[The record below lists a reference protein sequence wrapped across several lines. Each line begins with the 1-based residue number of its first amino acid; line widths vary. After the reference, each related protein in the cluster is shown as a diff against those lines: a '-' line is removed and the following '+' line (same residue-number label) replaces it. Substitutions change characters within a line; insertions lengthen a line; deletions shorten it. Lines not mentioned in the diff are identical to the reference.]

1 MKPHTHERPR
11 IGGVLAA
18 PRKPVLAAPRK
29 PVLAL
34 LAVLLTALCVTLS
47 VPAAAFAEGGG
58 DIASNP
64 PVHTKTITPNDDG
77 TYDLSLTVTGATELS
92 ETKTSANVIVVQ
104 DVSGSMKSKVY
115 TYSFEKTDRYDPDGT
130 YGMVDGK
137 RVKLERNWG
146 FFGLGAY
153 NYYLDANGKEVP
165 YTGDMYHKVG
175 KETGKTRL
183 DVAKEALNSLADQLI
198 ASDDSTIKLSLETF
212 SDRGNTPSQYY
223 TGGQASDFKS
233 AVNGLRANGG
243 TNWVDALTKANEKAK
258 EDPNTPTYVIFL
270 SDGEPTYGRDLWGN
284 RTGNGTTY
292 QEEYF
297 NNAVDEANK
306 RPSNVKGLF
315 TVYTGSEAEQR
326 MNSFAQKTTGGSAFD
341 GTDSEKLNAAFANI
355 IQTITKSAGYKDVRI
370 VDKLSQYVTGTAADG
385 AIDPASVS
393 YQKNGEA
400 WVDAP
405 AASIGED
412 GTLSWDLS
420 SVGELEK
427 GTTYKVTFKVKPSQ
441 AAYDEA
447 AKNGEATELPSN
459 DGDGTNV
466 FYKTVLKETGKDD
479 QVSDEKSDAF
489 EVPTFL
495 APVDTVT
502 VKKEWANTNG
512 AELPAFVT
520 VQLQK
525 DGQNYGD
532 SFQLTAE
539 DGWTKDIVVPA
550 GVGQISWSVVETA
563 VDGYDPTYS
572 GAVTGSGV
580 LTVTNTHKTWPGT
593 LSGATNLTVTKN
605 LTGRDWADD
614 DSFAFKLERTAGDAS
629 AVTMPESTE
638 LTINSTNADHK
649 AAFGDITFSAA
660 GEYEFT
666 ITELGQSH
674 DGVTYDQTKSV
685 VKVSVEEKDGKFV
698 ATVTEGANPTFTNT
712 YAAKSVT
719 LTSGVSVTKVLE
731 GRGWKDTDS
740 FEFRIAPKDN
750 APAPSKGLAAEA
762 TKDARTASFG
772 DFTFDKAGTYVY
784 EVSEVKGSIRGV
796 SYDGH
801 TATVTI
807 TVVDN
812 GRGQLVATP
821 EVENGT
827 FTNTYKAGE
836 VTLSGD
842 TAIKGEKT
850 LTGHDMTSPFSF
862 KLTADGDYGD
872 AVKIAEGA
880 DTASVSGA
888 KDGKA
893 EGFSFGAVTFT
904 KAGTYEFSVTEQ
916 GPAPAGYT
924 YDDHASKVTVM
935 VKDSGNGQ
943 LAASVKYGDGD
954 GDCCVFN
961 NKYEAKPVTV
971 DGAKN
976 FVFKKELSGRDLQ
989 AGEFSFTIIR
999 SEDEGAPLPEQTT
1012 VKNDK
1017 DGKVVFGNITFTKA
1031 GVYHYSIAE
1040 DTSNL
1045 PGGVTAITQGAKQ
1058 VIVTVTDNGKGQLEA
1073 KVDTPKDVTFK
1084 NAYRPDATT
1093 IEKLVTTKMV
1103 KASQAQD
1110 GVTAP
1115 QLKGGEFSFTIRS
1128 TNNGPLPELT
1138 TVTNDAA
1145 GNIVFG
1151 AIKFTEPGE
1160 YCYTIT
1166 ESGSMA
1172 GVTNDSEPK
1181 NFTVTV
1187 KDNGDGTMTATAS
1200 KIDGFVN
1207 TYTVQSTDYS
1217 VTTDVSIAKK
1227 LEGRALKADE
1237 FTFQLIEGNKVVS
1250 EGTNDADGNVTFD
1263 AIRYTSA
1270 DLGEHAYKVR
1280 EVVGEARGV
1289 TYDKSEY
1296 DVKVNV
1302 TDNHDGTLSAKASSD
1317 GAIKFKNSY
1326 AADPTSV
1333 SFSATKV
1340 LDGAELKDGQFSFVL
1355 KDDEGNELQTAKNAA
1370 DGTVSFQPVEFAG
1383 PGTHTFTIAE
1393 VNDGQANVTYDDA
1406 SYQLT
1411 VNVADDGEGHLSASV
1426 DGQAPVFKN
1435 TYTAPAQ
1442 PKDDQKPAQKAQKKS
1457 IVPKTGDSTNIVA
1470 PVVIIVVAA
1479 ACIVLGFLAKNKKK

>member
-1 MKPHTHERPR
+1 MKRHTHERPR
-11 IGGVLAA
+11 IGGALE
-18 PRKPVLAAPRK
+18 APRK

-34 LAVLLTALCVTLS
+34 LAVLLTALCATLS
-47 VPAAAFAEGGG
+47 VPAAAFAEGEG

-115 TYSFEKTDRYDPDGT
+115 TYSFEWTDRYDPDGT

-153 NYYLDANGKEVP
+153 NYYLDANGKEVK

-198 ASDDSTIKLSLETF
+198 ASSDSTVKLSLETF

-223 TGGQASDFKS
+223 AGGQASDFKD
-233 AVNGLRANGG
+233 AVNGLRADGG
-243 TNWVDALTKANEKAK
+243 TNWVDALTKANAKAN
-258 EDPNTPTYVIFL
+258 EDPNTPTYIIFL
-270 SDGEPTYGRDLWGN
+270 SDGEPTYGRDRWGT
-284 RTGNGTTY
+284 TGNGTTY
-292 QEEYF
+292 RDEYF

-306 RPSNVKGLF
+306 RPSNVAGLF
-315 TVYTGSEAEQR
+315 TVYTGSEASEK

-355 IQTITKSAGYKDVRI
+355 IQTITKFAGYKDVKI
-370 VDKLSQYVTGTAADG
+370 VDKLSEYVTGTAADG
-385 AIDPASVS
+385 AIDLASVS
-393 YQKNGEA
+393 YQKNGETWA
-400 WVDAP
+400 EAP
-405 AASIGED
+405 AAVIGED
-412 GTLSWDLS
+412 GTLSWDLK

-441 AAYDEA
+441 AAYDA
-447 AKNGEATELPSN
+447 AVNNGEATELPSN
-459 DGDGTNV
+459 DGVGTKV

-479 QVSDEKSDAF
+479 QVSGEKSDGF
-489 EVPTFL
+489 EVPTFSV
-495 APVDTVT
+495 PVDTVT

-512 AELPAFVT
+512 AELPGSVT

-525 DGQNYGD
+525 DGQDYGD
-532 SFQLTAE
+532 PFQLTAV
-539 DGWTKDIVVPA
+539 DGWTKEIVVPA

-563 VDGYDPTYS
+563 VDGYDTSYS
-572 GAVTGSGV
+572 EAVTGTGV

-593 LSGATNLTVTKN
+593 LSGAANLTVTKN
-605 LTGRDWADD
+605 LTGRDWADG
-614 DSFAFKLERTAGDAS
+614 DSFKFKLEQTAGDAS
-629 AVTMPESTE
+629 AVTMPDSTE
-638 LTINSTNADHK
+638 LTIDSKTADHK

-660 GEYEFT
+660 GEFEFT

-674 DGVTYDQTKSV
+674 DGVTYDHTKNV

-712 YAAKSVT
+712 YAAKSVI
-719 LTSGVSVTKVLE
+719 LTSGVSVTKVLD
-731 GRGWKDTDS
+731 GRDWKDSDS
-740 FEFRIAPKDN
+740 FEFTIAPKDN
-750 APAPSKGLAAEA
+750 APAPSKGLTAKA
-762 TKDARTASFG
+762 TKDAQTTSFG

-796 SYDGH
+796 SYDDH

-807 TVVDN
+807 TVTDD
-812 GRGQLVATP
+812 GKGKLVATP
-821 EVENGT
+821 NVGNGT
-827 FTNTYKAGE
+827 FRNTYKAGE

-842 TAIKGEKT
+842 TAIKGQKT
-850 LTGHDMTSPFSF
+850 LTGRDMTSPFSF
-862 KLTADGDYGD
+862 KLAADGNYGD
-872 AVKIAEGA
+872 AVKIAKGA

-888 KDGKA
+888 EDGEAK
-893 EGFSFGAVTFT
+893 GFSFGAVTFT

-916 GPAPAGYT
+916 GPVPDGYT
-924 YDDHASKVTVM
+924 YDDHASKVTVE
-935 VKDSGNGQ
+935 VTDSGNGQ

-954 GDCCVFN
+954 CCVFN
-961 NKYEAKPVTV
+961 NSYNAESVTV
-971 DGAKN
+971 IGADN
-976 FVFKKELSGRDLQ
+976 FAFKKDLTGRALK
-989 AGEFSFTIIR
+989 AGEFSFTI
-999 SEDEGAPLPEQTT
+999 SSTDGPLPKQIAVT
-1012 VKNDK
+1012 NDAA
-1017 DGKVVFGNITFTKA
+1017 GNIAFGNITFDKA
-1031 GVYHYSIAE
+1031 GVYHYNISE
-1040 DTSNL
+1040 DTSKL
-1045 PGGVTAITQGAKQ
+1045 PGGVTATTQGAKQ
-1058 VIVTVTDNGKGQLEA
+1058 VTVTVTDNGKGQLEA
-1073 KVDTPKDVTFK
+1073 KVDTPKDVIFK
-1084 NAYRPDATT
+1084 NAYKPADTT
-1093 IEKLVTTKMV
+1093 IEKLMTTKVV
-1103 KASQAQD
+1103 KASQN
-1110 GVTAP
+1110 GVIAP
-1115 QLKGGEFSFTIRS
+1115 QLKGGDFRFTISS
-1128 TNNGPLPELT
+1128 TNNGPLPEQT

-1145 GNIVFG
+1145 GNIAFG
-1151 AIKFTEPGE
+1151 TIKFTKPGE
-1160 YCYTIT
+1160 YHYTIT

-1187 KDNGDGTMTATAS
+1187 KDNDDGTMTATAS

-1227 LEGRALKADE
+1227 LEGRALKAGE
-1237 FTFQLIEGNKVVS
+1237 FKFQLLEGNKVVS
-1250 EGTNDADGNVTFD
+1250 EGTNDADGNVTFKSVM
-1263 AIRYTSA
+1263 YTSA

-1280 EVVGEARGV
+1280 EVTGEAGGV
-1289 TYDKSEY
+1289 TYDESEY
-1296 DVKVNV
+1296 AVTVSV
-1302 TDNHDGTLSAKASSD
+1302 TDNGDGTLSAKASSD
-1317 GAIKFKNSY
+1317 GAIEFKNSY

-1370 DGTVSFQPVEFAG
+1370 DGTVSFQPVEFTG

-1393 VNDGQANVTYDDA
+1393 VNDGQANVAYDDA

-1411 VNVADDGEGHLSASV
+1411 VNVTDDGEGHLSASV

>member
-1 MKPHTHERPR
+1 ME
-11 IGGVLAA
+11 
-18 PRKPVLAAPRK
+18 APRK

-58 DIASNP
+58 DIASKP
-64 PVHTKTITPNDDG
+64 PVHTKTITPNNDG
-77 TYDLSLTVTGATELS
+77 TYDLSLTVTGDTELS

-104 DVSGSMKSKVY
+104 DVSGSMDNDVY
-115 TYSFEKTDRYDPDGT
+115 TYSLEKTEKYDRDGT
-130 YGMVDGK
+130 YGMVDGEP
-137 RVKLERNWG
+137 VKLERNWG

-153 NYYLDANGKEVP
+153 NYYLDANGKEVK
-165 YTGDMYHKVG
+165 YTGDLYHKVG
-175 KETGKTRL
+175 RETGKTRL

-198 ASDDSTIKLSLETF
+198 ASSDSTVKLSLETF

-223 TGGQASDFKS
+223 AGGQASDFKD
-233 AVNGLRANGG
+233 AVNGLRADGG
-243 TNWVDALTKANEKAK
+243 TNWVDALTKANAKAN
-258 EDPNTPTYVIFL
+258 EDPNTPTYIIFL
-270 SDGEPTYGRDLWGN
+270 SDGEPTYGRDRWGT
-284 RTGNGTTY
+284 TGNGTTY
-292 QEEYF
+292 RDEYF

-306 RPSNVKGLF
+306 RPSNVAGLF
-315 TVYTGSEAEQR
+315 TVYTGSEASEK

-355 IQTITKSAGYKDVRI
+355 IQTITKSAGYKDVKI
-370 VDKLSQYVTGTAADG
+370 VDKLSEYVTGTAADG
-385 AIDPASVS
+385 AIDLASVS
-393 YQKNGEA
+393 YQKNGETWA
-400 WVDAP
+400 EAP
-405 AASIGED
+405 AAVIGED

-427 GTTYKVTFKVKPSQ
+427 GTTYEVTFKVKPSQ
-441 AAYDEA
+441 AAYDA
-447 AKNGEATELPSN
+447 AVNNGEATELPSN
-459 DGDGTNV
+459 DGVGTKV

-479 QVSDEKSDAF
+479 QVSGEKSDGF
-489 EVPTFL
+489 NVPTFL

-512 AELPAFVT
+512 AELPGSVT

-525 DGQNYGD
+525 DGQDYGD
-532 SFQLTAE
+532 PFQLTAV
-539 DGWTKDIVVPA
+539 DGWTKEIVVPA

-563 VDGYDPTYS
+563 VDGYDTSYS
-572 GAVTGSGV
+572 EAVTGTGV

-593 LSGATNLTVTKN
+593 LSGAANLTVTKN
-605 LTGRDWADD
+605 LTGRDWADG
-614 DSFAFKLERTAGDAS
+614 DSFKFKLEQTAGDAS

-638 LTINSTNADHK
+638 LTIVSKTDDHK

-660 GEYEFT
+660 GEFEFT

-674 DGVTYDQTKSV
+674 DGVTYDQTKNV

-712 YAAKSVT
+712 YAAQPVT
-719 LTSGVSVTKVLE
+719 LSTGVSVTKVLE
-731 GRGWKDTDS
+731 GRDWKGDDT
-740 FEFRIAPKDN
+740 FTFAIAPQGD
-750 APAPSKGLAAEA
+750 APAPSKGWTAMA
-762 TKDARTASFG
+762 TKDAQTVSFG

-796 SYDGH
+796 SYDDRK
-801 TATVTI
+801 ATVTI
-807 TVVDN
+807 TVTDD
-812 GRGQLVATP
+812 GKGQLVATP
-821 EVENGT
+821 KVENGT
-827 FTNTYKAGE
+827 FTNTYKAGK

-842 TAIKGEKT
+842 TAIKGQKT
-850 LTGHDMTSPFSF
+850 LTGHDMTSTSSFSF
-862 KLTADGDYGD
+862 KLAADRNYGD

-888 KDGKA
+888 EDGVAK
-893 EGFSFGAVTFT
+893 GFSFGAVTFT
-904 KAGTYEFSVTEQ
+904 KAGTYKFNVTEQ
-916 GPAPAGYT
+916 GPAPDGYT
-924 YDDHASKVTVM
+924 YDTHASKVTVE
-935 VKDSGNGQ
+935 VTDSGDGQ
-943 LAASVKYGDGD
+943 LAAHVTYGDGD

-961 NKYEAKPVTV
+961 NSYTAKSVTV

-976 FVFKKELSGRDLQ
+976 FAFQKVLTGRDLR
-989 AGEFSFTIIR
+989 ADEFSFTIS
-999 SEDEGAPLPEQTT
+999 SEDKDAPLPEQTT

-1017 DGKVVFGNITFTKA
+1017 DGKIVFGNITFAEA
-1031 GVYHYSIAE
+1031 GTYHYNIAE
-1040 DTSNL
+1040 ETDPAKL
-1045 PGGVTAITQGAKQ
+1045 PGGVTATTQGAKQ
-1058 VIVTVTDNGKGQLEA
+1058 VTVTVTDNGKGQLEA
-1073 KVDTPKDVTFK
+1073 KVDPPKDVTFN
-1084 NAYRPDATT
+1084 NAYKPADTT
-1093 IEKLVTTKMV
+1093 IEKLATTKVV

-1115 QLKGGEFSFTIRS
+1115 QLKGGDFRFTISS
-1128 TNNGPLPELT
+1128 TDGPLPKQT

-1145 GNIVFG
+1145 GNIAFG
-1151 AIKFTEPGE
+1151 AITFTKPGK
-1160 YCYTIT
+1160 YHYTIT

-1187 KDNGDGTMTATAS
+1187 KDNGNGTMTATAS
-1200 KIDGFVN
+1200 DIPGFKN
-1207 TYTVQSTDYS
+1207 TYTVKSTDYS
-1217 VTTDVSIAKK
+1217 VTTDVSIAKR
-1227 LEGRALKADE
+1227 LEGRALKAGE
-1237 FTFQLIEGNKVVS
+1237 FTFQLLEGNEVVS
-1250 EGTNDADGNVTFD
+1250 EGTNDADGNVTFKSVN
-1263 AIRYTSA
+1263 YTSA

-1280 EVVGEARGV
+1280 EVTGAARGV
-1289 TYDKSEY
+1289 TYDESEY
-1296 DVKVNV
+1296 AVTVSV
-1302 TDNHDGTLSAKASSD
+1302 TDNHDGTLSAKASSN
-1317 GAIKFKNSY
+1317 GAIEFKNSY
-1326 AADPTSV
+1326 AAVPTSV

-1355 KDDEGNELQTAKNAA
+1355 KDDEGNELQAAKNAA
-1370 DGTVSFQPVEFAG
+1370 DGTVSFQPVEFTR

-1393 VNDGQANVTYDDA
+1393 VNDGQANVAYDDA

-1411 VNVADDGEGHLSASV
+1411 VNVTDDGEGHLSASV

>member
-1 MKPHTHERPR
+1 MKRHTHERPR
-11 IGGVLAA
+11 IGGALE
-18 PRKPVLAAPRK
+18 APRK

-58 DIASNP
+58 DIASKP
-64 PVHTKTITPNDDG
+64 PVHTKTITPNNDG
-77 TYDLSLTVTGATELS
+77 TYDLSLTVTGDTELS

-104 DVSGSMKSKVY
+104 DVSGSMDNDVY
-115 TYSFEKTDRYDPDGT
+115 TYSLEKTEKYDRDGT
-130 YGMVDGK
+130 YGMVDGEP
-137 RVKLERNWG
+137 VKLERNWG
-146 FFGLGAY
+146 FFGVGAY
-153 NYYLDANGKEVP
+153 NYYLDANGKEVK
-165 YTGDMYHKVG
+165 YTGDLYHKVG
-175 KETGKTRL
+175 RETGKTRL
-183 DVAKEALNSLADQLI
+183 DVAKEALNNLADQLI
-198 ASDDSTIKLSLETF
+198 ASNDSTVKLSLETF

-223 TGGQASDFKS
+223 AGGQASDFKD
-233 AVNGLRANGG
+233 AVNGLRADGG
-243 TNWVDALTKANEKAK
+243 TNWVDALTKANAKAN
-258 EDPNTPTYVIFL
+258 EDPNTPTYIIFL
-270 SDGEPTYGRDLWGN
+270 SDGEPTYGRDRWGT
-284 RTGNGTTY
+284 TGNGTTY
-292 QEEYF
+292 RDEYF

-306 RPSNVKGLF
+306 RPSNVAGLF
-315 TVYTGSEAEQR
+315 TVYTGSEASEK

-355 IQTITKSAGYKDVRI
+355 IQTITKSAGYKDVKI
-370 VDKLSQYVTGTAADG
+370 VDKLSEYVTGTSANG

-393 YQKNGEA
+393 YQKNGETWA
-400 WVDAP
+400 EAP
-405 AASIGED
+405 AAVIGED
-412 GTLSWDLS
+412 GTLSWDLK

-427 GTTYKVTFKVKPSQ
+427 GATYKVTFKVKPSQ
-441 AAYDEA
+441 AAYDKAVE
-447 AKNGEATELPSN
+447 NGKETTLPSN
-459 DGDGTNV
+459 DGDATNV

-479 QVSDEKSDAF
+479 QVSDEKSAGF
-489 EVPTFL
+489 EVPTFSV
-495 APVDTVT
+495 PVDTVT
-502 VKKEWANTNG
+502 VKKEWANTND
-512 AELPAFVT
+512 AELPASVT

-532 SFQLTAE
+532 PFQLTDK
-539 DGWTKDIVVPA
+539 DGWTKKIVVPA

-563 VDGYDPTYS
+563 VDGYDTSYS
-572 GAVTGSGV
+572 GAVKGSGV

-593 LSGATNLTVTKN
+593 LSGTANLTVTKN
-605 LTGRDWADD
+605 LTGRDWADG
-614 DSFAFKLERTAGDAS
+614 DSFKFKLEQTAGDAS
-629 AVTMPESTE
+629 AVTMPDSTE
-638 LTINSTNADHK
+638 LTIDSKTADHK

-674 DGVTYDQTKSV
+674 DGVTYDQTKNV

-712 YAAKSVT
+712 YAAKSAT
-719 LTSGVSVTKVLE
+719 LTSGVSVTKVLD
-731 GRGWKDTDS
+731 GRDWKDSDFFKFTIKPRGD
-740 FEFRIAPKDN
+740 
-750 APAPSKGLAAEA
+750 APAPSKGSTAKA
-762 TKDARTASFG
+762 TKDARTVSFG

-807 TVVDN
+807 TVTDD
-812 GRGQLVATP
+812 GKGKLVATP
-821 EVENGT
+821 KVENGT
-827 FTNTYKAGE
+827 FKNTYKAGE

-842 TAIKGEKT
+842 TAIKGQKT

-862 KLTADGDYGD
+862 KLAADGDYGD

-880 DTASVSGA
+880 DTATVSGA
-888 KDGKA
+888 KDGEAK
-893 EGFSFGAVTFT
+893 GFSFGAVTFT

-924 YDDHASKVTVM
+924 YDDHASKVTVK
-935 VKDSGNGQ
+935 VTDSGDGQ

-954 GDCCVFN
+954 CCVFN
-961 NKYEAKPVTV
+961 NSYNAESVTV
-971 DGAKN
+971 IGADN
-976 FVFKKELSGRDLQ
+976 FEFKKELTGRDLR
-989 AGEFSFTIIR
+989 AGEFSFTIS
-999 SEDEGAPLPEQTT
+999 SEDKDAPLPKQTT

-1017 DGKVVFGNITFTKA
+1017 GGKIVFGSITFAEA
-1031 GVYHYSIAE
+1031 GTYHYNISE
-1040 DTSNL
+1040 DTSEL
-1045 PGGVTAITQGAKQ
+1045 PGGVTATTQGAKQ
-1058 VIVTVTDNGKGQLEA
+1058 VTVTVTDNGKGQLEA
-1073 KVDTPKDVTFK
+1073 KVDTPKDVIFR
-1084 NAYRPDATT
+1084 NAYKPADTT
-1093 IEKLVTTKMV
+1093 IEKLMTTKVV
-1103 KASQAQD
+1103 KASQN
-1110 GVTAP
+1110 GVIAP
-1115 QLKGGEFSFTIRS
+1115 QLKAGDFSFTISS
-1128 TNNGPLPELT
+1128 TDGPLPKQT

-1145 GNIVFG
+1145 GNIAFG
-1151 AIKFTEPGE
+1151 AIKFTKPGE
-1160 YCYTIT
+1160 YHYTIT

-1227 LEGRALKADE
+1227 LEGRALKAGE

-1250 EGTNDADGNVTFD
+1250 EGTNDADGNVTFKSVN
-1263 AIRYTSA
+1263 YTSA
-1270 DLGEHAYKVR
+1270 DLGEHTYKVR
-1280 EVVGEARGV
+1280 EVEGNAGGV
-1289 TYDKSEY
+1289 NYDKSEY
-1296 DVKVNV
+1296 DVTVSV
-1302 TDNHDGTLSAKASSD
+1302 TDNHNGKLSAKASSD
-1317 GAIKFKNSY
+1317 GAIEFKNSY
-1326 AADPTSV
+1326 AAEPTSV

-1370 DGTVSFQPVEFAG
+1370 DGTVPFQPVEFTG

-1393 VNDGQANVTYDDA
+1393 VNDGQANVAYDDA

-1411 VNVADDGEGHLSASV
+1411 VNVTDDGEGHLSASV

-1442 PKDDQKPAQKAQKKS
+1442 PKDDQKPAQKAQKKP
-1457 IVPKTGDSTNIVA
+1457 IVPKTGDSTNVVA

>member
-1 MKPHTHERPR
+1 ME
-11 IGGVLAA
+11 
-18 PRKPVLAAPRK
+18 APRK

-47 VPAAAFAEGGG
+47 VPAAAFAEGG
-58 DIASNP
+58 DIASKP
-64 PVHTKTITPNDDG
+64 PVHTKTITPNNDG
-77 TYDLSLTVTGATELS
+77 TYDLSLTVTGDTELS

-104 DVSGSMKSKVY
+104 DVSGSMDNDVY
-115 TYSFEKTDRYDPDGT
+115 TYSLEKTEKYDRDGT
-130 YGMVDGK
+130 YGMVDGEP
-137 RVKLERNWG
+137 VKLERNWG
-146 FFGLGAY
+146 FFGVGAY
-153 NYYLDANGKEVP
+153 NYYLDANGKEVK

-175 KETGKTRL
+175 RETGKTRL

-198 ASDDSTIKLSLETF
+198 ASSDSTVKLSLETF

-223 TGGQASDFKS
+223 AGGQASDFKD
-233 AVNGLRANGG
+233 AVNGLRADGG
-243 TNWVDALTKANEKAK
+243 TNWVDALTKANAKAN
-258 EDPNTPTYVIFL
+258 EDPNTPTYIIFL
-270 SDGEPTYGRDLWGN
+270 SDGEPTYGRDRWGT
-284 RTGNGTTY
+284 TGNGTTY
-292 QEEYF
+292 RDEYF

-306 RPSNVKGLF
+306 RPSNVAGLF
-315 TVYTGSEAEQR
+315 TVYTGSEASEK

-355 IQTITKSAGYKDVRI
+355 IQTITKSAGYKDVKI
-370 VDKLSQYVTGTAADG
+370 VDKLSEYVTGTSANG
-385 AIDPASVS
+385 AIDLASVS
-393 YQKNGEA
+393 YQKNGETWA
-400 WVDAP
+400 EAP
-405 AASIGED
+405 AAVIGED

-427 GTTYKVTFKVKPSQ
+427 GTTYEVTFKVKPSQ
-441 AAYDEA
+441 AAYDA
-447 AKNGEATELPSN
+447 AVNNGEATELPSN
-459 DGDGTNV
+459 DGVGTKV

-479 QVSDEKSDAF
+479 QVSGEKSDGF
-489 EVPTFL
+489 NVPTFL

-512 AELPAFVT
+512 AELPGSVT

-525 DGQNYGD
+525 DGQDYGD
-532 SFQLTAE
+532 PFQLTAV
-539 DGWTKDIVVPA
+539 DGWTKEIVVPA

-563 VDGYDPTYS
+563 VDGYDTSYS
-572 GAVTGSGV
+572 EAVTGTGV

-593 LSGATNLTVTKN
+593 LSGAANLTVTKN
-605 LTGRDWADD
+605 LTGRDWADG
-614 DSFAFKLERTAGDAS
+614 DSFKFKLEQTAGDAS

-638 LTINSTNADHK
+638 LTIDSKTADHK

-660 GEYEFT
+660 GEFEFT

-674 DGVTYDQTKSV
+674 DGVTYDHTKNV

-712 YAAKSVT
+712 YAAKSVI
-719 LTSGVSVTKVLE
+719 LTSGVSVTKVLD
-731 GRGWKDTDS
+731 GRDWKDSDS
-740 FEFRIAPKDN
+740 FEFTIAPKDN
-750 APAPSKGLAAEA
+750 APAPSKGLTAKA
-762 TKDARTASFG
+762 TKDAQTTSFG

-796 SYDGH
+796 SYDDH

-807 TVVDN
+807 TVTDD
-812 GRGQLVATP
+812 GKGKLVATP
-821 EVENGT
+821 NVGNGT
-827 FTNTYKAGE
+827 FRNTYKAGE

-842 TAIKGEKT
+842 TAIKGQKT
-850 LTGHDMTSPFSF
+850 LTGRDMTSLFSF
-862 KLTADGDYGD
+862 KLAADGNYGD
-872 AVKIAEGA
+872 AVKIAKGA

-888 KDGKA
+888 EDGEAK
-893 EGFSFGAVTFT
+893 GFSFGAVTFT

-916 GPAPAGYT
+916 GPVPDGYT
-924 YDDHASKVTVM
+924 YDDHASKVTVE
-935 VKDSGNGQ
+935 VTDSGNGQ

-954 GDCCVFN
+954 CCVFN
-961 NKYEAKPVTV
+961 NSYNAESVTV
-971 DGAKN
+971 IGADN
-976 FVFKKELSGRDLQ
+976 FAFKKDLTGRALK
-989 AGEFSFTIIR
+989 AGEFSFTI
-999 SEDEGAPLPEQTT
+999 SSTDGPLPKQIAVT
-1012 VKNDK
+1012 NDAA
-1017 DGKVVFGNITFTKA
+1017 GNIAFGNITFDKA
-1031 GVYHYSIAE
+1031 GVYHYNISE
-1040 DTSNL
+1040 DTSKL
-1045 PGGVTAITQGAKQ
+1045 PGGVTATTQGAKQ
-1058 VIVTVTDNGKGQLEA
+1058 VTVTVTDNGKGQLEA
-1073 KVDTPKDVTFK
+1073 KVDTPKDVIFK
-1084 NAYRPDATT
+1084 NAYKPADTT
-1093 IEKLVTTKMV
+1093 IEKLMTTKVV
-1103 KASQAQD
+1103 KASQN

-1115 QLKGGEFSFTIRS
+1115 QLEGGEFRFTIKS
-1128 TNNGPLPELT
+1128 TDGPLPEQT

-1145 GNIVFG
+1145 GNIAFG

-1160 YCYTIT
+1160 YRYTIT
-1166 ESGSMA
+1166 EYGSMD
-1172 GVTNDSEPK
+1172 GVTNDSPK

-1200 KIDGFVN
+1200 DIPGFVN
-1207 TYTVQSTDYS
+1207 TYAVQPTDYS

-1227 LEGRALKADE
+1227 LVGRALNAGE
-1237 FTFQLIEGNKVVS
+1237 FKFQLLEGNEVVS

-1280 EVVGEARGV
+1280 EVAGEAGGV

-1317 GAIKFKNSY
+1317 GAIEFKNSY
-1326 AADPTSV
+1326 AVNPTSV

>member
-1 MKPHTHERPR
+1 MKPQTHQRKR

-18 PRKPVLAAPRK
+18 PRKPVS
-29 PVLAL
+29 AL
-34 LAVLLTALCVTLS
+34 LAVLVAALCVTLS
-47 VPAAAFAEGGG
+47 VPAAAFAEGEGG
-58 DIASNP
+58 IVSNP

-92 ETKTSANVIVVQ
+92 ESKTSANVIVVQ
-104 DVSGSMKSKVY
+104 DVSGSMGYDVY
-115 TYSFEKTDRYDPDGT
+115 TYSYEKIDSFDWMNDT
-130 YGMVDGK
+130 YGMVDGEPVVLK
-137 RVKLERNWG
+137 RNPG

-153 NYYLDANGKEVP
+153 NYYLDANGKEVK

-183 DVAKEALNSLADQLI
+183 DVAKEALNSLGDQLI
-198 ASDDSTIKLSLETF
+198 ASDDSTVKLSLETF

-233 AVNGLRANGG
+233 AANGLRADGG

-270 SDGEPTYGRDLWGN
+270 SDGEPTYGRDRWGN

-306 RPSNVKGLF
+306 RPSNVAGLF
-315 TVYTGSEAEQR
+315 TVYTGSEAAEK
-326 MNSFAQKTTGGSAFD
+326 MNNFAQKTTGGSAFD

-355 IQTITKSAGYKDVRI
+355 IQTITKSASYKDVRI
-370 VDKLSQYVTGTAADG
+370 VDKLSEYVTGTAAGG

-400 WVDAP
+400 WAD

-427 GTTYKVTFKVKPSQ
+427 GTTYKVTFRVKPSQ

-479 QVSDEKSDAF
+479 QVSGEKSDAF
-489 EVPTFL
+489 EVPIFL

-512 AELPAFVT
+512 AELPGSVT
-520 VQLQK
+520 VQLQR
-525 DGQNYGD
+525 DGQSYGD
-532 SFQLTAE
+532 PFKLTAE

-563 VDGYDPTYS
+563 VDGYDTSYS
-572 GAVTGSGV
+572 DAVTGSGV

-593 LSGATNLTVTKN
+593 LSGAANLTVTKN
-605 LTGRDWADD
+605 LTGRDWADG
-614 DSFAFKLERTAGDAS
+614 DSFAFKLEQTAGAAS
-629 AVTMPESTE
+629 VVTMPESTE
-638 LTINSTNADHK
+638 LTIGSKTADHK

-660 GEYEFT
+660 GEFEFT
-666 ITELGQSH
+666 ITEEKGSIA
-674 DGVTYDQTKSV
+674 GVTYDETKSV

-712 YAAKSVT
+712 YAAQPVT
-719 LTSGVSVTKVLE
+719 LSTGVSVTKVLE
-731 GRGWKDTDS
+731 GRDWKDTDA
-740 FEFRIAPKDN
+740 FEFAITPQGA
-750 APAPSKGLAAEA
+750 APAPSKGLIATA
-762 TKDARTASFG
+762 TKDAQTVSFG
-772 DFTFDKAGTYVY
+772 DFTFDKTGTYVY
-784 EVSEVKGSIRGV
+784 EVSEVKGSIGGV

-801 TATVTI
+801 KATVTI
-807 TVVDN
+807 TVTD
-812 GRGQLVATP
+812 
-821 EVENGT
+821 
-827 FTNTYKAGE
+827 
-836 VTLSGD
+836 
-842 TAIKGEKT
+842 
-850 LTGHDMTSPFSF
+850 
-862 KLTADGDYGD
+862 
-872 AVKIAEGA
+872 
-880 DTASVSGA
+880 
-888 KDGKA
+888 DGK
-893 EGFSFGAVTFT
+893 
-904 KAGTYEFSVTEQ
+904 
-916 GPAPAGYT
+916 
-924 YDDHASKVTVM
+924 
-935 VKDSGNGQ
+935 GQ
-943 LAASVKYGDGD
+943 LAASVKYGDGN
-954 GDCCVFN
+954 CCDFK
-961 NKYEAKPVTV
+961 NKYEAKPVIV

-976 FVFKKELSGRDLQ
+976 FSFKKDLSGRALN
-989 AGEFSFTIIR
+989 AGEFSFTIS
-999 SEDEGAPLPEQTT
+999 SEDEDTPLPEQTT
-1012 VKNDK
+1012 VANDK
-1017 DGKVVFGNITFTKA
+1017 DGNIAFGDITFAKA

-1040 DTSNL
+1040 DTSKL
-1045 PGGVTAITQGAKQ
+1045 PGGVTPITQGAKQ
-1058 VIVTVTDNGKGQLEA
+1058 VTVTVTDNNEGQLVA
-1073 KVDTPKDVTFK
+1073 KVATPNDVTFK
-1084 NAYRPDATT
+1084 NAYKPADTT
-1093 IEKLVTTKMV
+1093 IEKLATTKVV
-1103 KASQAQD
+1103 KATQD

-1115 QLKGGEFSFTIRS
+1115 QLKGGDFSFTIS
-1128 TNNGPLPELT
+1128 SANNGPLPEPT
-1138 TVTNDAA
+1138 TATNDAA
-1145 GNIVFG
+1145 GNIAFG

-1160 YCYTIT
+1160 YHYTIT
-1166 ESGSMA
+1166 ESGSMP

-1200 KIDGFVN
+1200 DIPGFVN
-1207 TYTVQSTDYS
+1207 TYTVKSTDYS
-1217 VTTDVSIAKK
+1217 VTTDVSITKK
-1227 LEGRALKADE
+1227 LEGRVLKAGE
-1237 FTFQLIEGNKVVS
+1237 FTFQLLEGNEVVS
-1250 EGTNDADGNVTFD
+1250 EGTNDADGDVTFN
-1263 AIRYTSA
+1263 AVTYTSA
-1270 DLGEHAYKVR
+1270 DLGEHTYKVR
-1280 EVVGEARGV
+1280 EVEGNAGGV
-1289 TYDKSEY
+1289 TYDKNEY

-1302 TDNHDGTLSAKASSD
+1302 TDDNHDGTLSAKASSD
-1317 GAIKFKNSY
+1317 DAIKFTNTY

-1355 KDDEGNELQTAKNAA
+1355 KDNEGNELQTARNAA

-1383 PGTHTFTIAE
+1383 PGTHTFTISE
-1393 VNDGQANVTYDDA
+1393 VNDDQANVTYDDA

-1411 VNVADDGEGHLSASV
+1411 VNVTDDGEGHLSASV

-1442 PKDDQKPAQKAQKKS
+1442 PKDDRKPAQKPQKKS
-1457 IVPKTGDSTNIVA
+1457 IVPKTGDATNVIT
-1470 PVVIIVVAA
+1470 PVVILVVAA

>member
-1 MKPHTHERPR
+1 MRCRYKKKSAGP
-11 IGGVLAA
+11 IGG
-18 PRKPVLAAPRK
+18 VLAAPRK

-34 LAVLLTALCVTLS
+34 LAVLLAALCATLS
-47 VPAAAFAEGGG
+47 VPAAAFAEGEG

-115 TYSFEKTDRYDPDGT
+115 TYSFEWTDRYDPDGT

-153 NYYLDANGKEVP
+153 NYYLDANGKEVK

-223 TGGQASDFKS
+223 TGGQAFDFKS

-355 IQTITKSAGYKDVRI
+355 IQTITKSAGYKDVKI
-370 VDKLSQYVTGTAADG
+370 VDKLSEYVTGTADDG
-385 AIDPASVS
+385 AIDLESVG

-400 WVDAP
+400 WADP
-405 AASIGED
+405 PRASIGED

-447 AKNGEATELPSN
+447 AKNGKETVLPSN
-459 DGDGTNV
+459 DGDGTSV

-479 QVSDEKSDAF
+479 QVSDEKSAGF
-489 EVPTFL
+489 EVPTFSV
-495 APVDTVT
+495 PVDTVT

-512 AELPAFVT
+512 AQLPDAVT

-532 SFQLTAE
+532 PFQLTAAG
-539 DGWTKDIVVPA
+539 DWAKDTVVPA

-563 VDGYDPTYS
+563 VDGYDTSYS
-572 GAVTGSGV
+572 DAVKGSGV
-580 LTVTNTHKTWPGT
+580 LTVTNTHKTWPGK
-593 LSGATNLTVTKN
+593 LDGAANLAVTKV
-605 LTGRDWADD
+605 LEGRDWKDG
-614 DSFAFKLERTAGDAS
+614 DSFKFNLKQTKGNES
-629 AVTMPESTE
+629 AVKMPESTE
-638 LTINSTNADHK
+638 LTIDSKTPDHK

-674 DGVTYDQTKSV
+674 NGVTYDQTKNV
-685 VKVSVEEKDGKFV
+685 VKVKVEEKDGKFV
-698 ATVTEGANPTFTNT
+698 ANVIEGANPTFTNT
-712 YAAKSVT
+712 YAAQPVT
-719 LTSGVSVTKVLE
+719 LASGVSVTKVLE
-731 GRGWKDTDS
+731 GRDWKASDF
-740 FEFRIAPKDN
+740 FEFTIKPQGD
-750 APAPSKGLAAEA
+750 APAPSKGLTAKA
-762 TKDARTASFG
+762 TKDAQTASFG

-784 EVSEVKGSIRGV
+784 EVSEVKGSIGGV
-796 SYDGH
+796 SYDDH

-807 TVVDN
+807 TVTDD
-812 GRGQLVATP
+812 GKGKLAATP
-821 EVENGT
+821 KVENGT
-827 FTNTYKAGE
+827 FKNTYKADE

-842 TAIKGEKT
+842 TAIKGKKT

-862 KLTADGDYGD
+862 KLAADGNYGD

-880 DTASVSGA
+880 DTATVSGA
-888 KDGKA
+888 KDGEAK
-893 EGFSFGAVTFT
+893 GFSFGAVTFT

-924 YDDHASKVTVM
+924 YDDHPSKVIVEVT
-935 VKDSGNGQ
+935 DSGDGQ
-943 LAASVKYGDGD
+943 LAASVTYGDV
-954 GDCCVFN
+954 DCCVFN
-961 NKYEAKPVTV
+961 NSYTAKSVTV

-976 FVFKKELSGRDLQ
+976 FAFEKVLSGRDLK
-989 AGEFSFTIIR
+989 AGDFSFTI
-999 SEDEGAPLPEQTT
+999 SSTDGPLPKQTT
-1012 VKNDK
+1012 VTNDAA
-1017 DGKVVFGNITFTKA
+1017 GNIAFGNITFDKA
-1031 GVYHYSIAE
+1031 GVYHYNISE
-1040 DTSNL
+1040 DTSEL
-1045 PGGVTAITQGAKQ
+1045 PGGVTATTQGAKQ
-1058 VIVTVTDNGKGQLEA
+1058 VTVTVTDKGKGQLEA
-1073 KVDTPKDVTFK
+1073 KVDTPKDVIFR
-1084 NAYRPDATT
+1084 NAYKPADTT
-1093 IEKLVTTKMV
+1093 IEKLMTTKVV
-1103 KASQAQD
+1103 KASQN
-1110 GVTAP
+1110 GVIAP
-1115 QLKGGEFSFTIRS
+1115 QLKGGDFRFTISS
-1128 TNNGPLPELT
+1128 TNNGPLPEQT

-1145 GNIVFG
+1145 GNIAFG

-1187 KDNGDGTMTATAS
+1187 KDNDDGTMTATAS

-1227 LEGRALKADE
+1227 LEGRALKAGE
-1237 FTFQLIEGNKVVS
+1237 FKFQLLEGNKVVS
-1250 EGTNDADGNVTFD
+1250 EGTNDADGNVTFKSVK
-1263 AIRYTSA
+1263 YTSA

-1280 EVVGEARGV
+1280 EVTGEAGGV
-1289 TYDKSEY
+1289 TYDESEY
-1296 DVKVNV
+1296 AVTVSV
-1302 TDNHDGTLSAKASSD
+1302 TDNGDGTLSAKASSD
-1317 GAIKFKNSY
+1317 GAIEFKNSY

-1370 DGTVSFQPVEFAG
+1370 DGTVSFQPVEFTG

-1393 VNDGQANVTYDDA
+1393 VNDGQANVAYDDA

-1411 VNVADDGEGHLSASV
+1411 VNVTDDGEGHLSASV

>member
-1 MKPHTHERPR
+1 M
-11 IGGVLAA
+11 
-18 PRKPVLAAPRK
+18 
-29 PVLAL
+29 
-34 LAVLLTALCVTLS
+34 
-47 VPAAAFAEGGG
+47 
-58 DIASNP
+58 
-64 PVHTKTITPNDDG
+64 
-77 TYDLSLTVTGATELS
+77 
-92 ETKTSANVIVVQ
+92 VQ
-104 DVSGSMKSKVY
+104 DVSGSMDNDVY
-115 TYSFEKTDRYDPDGT
+115 TYSLEKTEKYDWDGT
-130 YGMVDGK
+130 YGMVDGEP
-137 RVKLERNWG
+137 VKLKRNRG
-146 FFGLGAY
+146 FLGLGAY
-153 NYYLDANGKEVP
+153 NYYLDANGKEVK
-165 YTGDMYHKVG
+165 YTGDLYHKVG
-175 KETGKTRL
+175 RETGKTRL

-198 ASDDSTIKLSLETF
+198 ASSDSTVKLSLETF

-223 TGGQASDFKS
+223 AGGQASDFKD
-233 AVNGLRANGG
+233 AVNGLRADGG
-243 TNWVDALTKANEKAK
+243 TNWVDALTKANAKAN
-258 EDPNTPTYVIFL
+258 EDPNTPTYIIFL
-270 SDGEPTYGRDLWGN
+270 SDGEPTYGRDRWGT
-284 RTGNGTTY
+284 TGNGTTY
-292 QEEYF
+292 RDEYF

-306 RPSNVKGLF
+306 RPSNVAGLF
-315 TVYTGSEAEQR
+315 TVYTGSEASEK

-355 IQTITKSAGYKDVRI
+355 IQTITKSAGYKDVKI
-370 VDKLSQYVTGTAADG
+370 VDKLSEYVTGTAADG
-385 AIDPASVS
+385 AIDLESVS

-400 WVDAP
+400 WADP
-405 AASIGED
+405 PRASIGED
-412 GTLSWDLS
+412 GTLIWDLS

-441 AAYDEA
+441 AAYDKAVE
-447 AKNGEATELPSN
+447 NGKETTLPSN
-459 DGDGTNV
+459 DEAGTKV
-466 FYKTVLKETGKDD
+466 SYKTVLKETGKDD
-479 QVSDEKSDAF
+479 QVSDEKSAGF
-489 EVPTFL
+489 EVPTFSV
-495 APVDTVT
+495 PVDTVT

-512 AELPAFVT
+512 AELPASVT

-532 SFQLTAE
+532 PFQLTDK
-539 DGWTKDIVVPA
+539 DGWTKEIVVPA

-563 VDGYDPTYS
+563 VDGYDTSYS
-572 GAVTGSGV
+572 DAVKGSGV

-593 LSGATNLTVTKN
+593 LSGAANLTVTKN
-605 LTGRDWADD
+605 LTGRDWADG
-614 DSFAFKLERTAGDAS
+614 DSFAFKLEQTAGDAS
-629 AVTMPESTE
+629 AVTMPDSTE
-638 LTINSTNADHK
+638 LTIDSKTADHK
-649 AAFGDITFSAA
+649 AAFDDITFSAA
-660 GEYEFT
+660 GEFEFT

-674 DGVTYDQTKSV
+674 DGVTYDQTKNV

-698 ATVTEGANPTFTNT
+698 ATVTKGANPTFTNT
-712 YAAKSVT
+712 YAAQHVT
-719 LTSGVSVTKVLE
+719 LTSGVSVTKVLD
-731 GRGWKDTDS
+731 GRDWKDNDS
-740 FEFRIAPKDN
+740 FVFTIKPTHN
-750 APAPSKGLAAEA
+750 APAPSKGLTAEA

-807 TVVDN
+807 TVTDD
-812 GRGQLVATP
+812 GKGKLVATP
-821 EVENGT
+821 NVVDGA
-827 FTNTYKAGE
+827 FRNTYKAGE

-842 TAIKGEKT
+842 TAIKGQKT
-850 LTGHDMTSPFSF
+850 LTGHGMTSPFSF
-862 KLTADGDYGD
+862 KLAADRDYGD

-880 DTASVSGA
+880 DTATVSGA
-888 KDGKA
+888 EDGEA
-893 EGFSFGAVTFT
+893 RGFSFGTVTFT

-924 YDDHASKVTVM
+924 YDTHPSEVTVE
-935 VKDSGNGQ
+935 VTDSGDGQ

-954 GDCCVFN
+954 CCVFN
-961 NKYEAKPVTV
+961 NKYAAESVTV
-971 DGAKN
+971 NGADN
-976 FVFKKELSGRDLQ
+976 FAFKKELTGRALTAD
-989 AGEFSFTIIR
+989 EFSFTIS
-999 SEDEGAPLPEQTT
+999 SEDEGAPLPKQTT
-1012 VKNDK
+1012 ATNDEN
-1017 DGKVVFGNITFTKA
+1017 GNIVFGDITFDKA
-1031 GVYHYSIAE
+1031 GIYHYSIAE
-1040 DTSNL
+1040 DTSKL
-1045 PGGVTAITQGAKQ
+1045 PGGVTATTQGAKQ
-1058 VIVTVTDNGKGQLEA
+1058 VIVTVKDNNEGKLVAEVA
-1073 KVDTPKDVTFK
+1073 KPDDVTFE
-1084 NAYRPDATT
+1084 NAYKPADTT
-1093 IEKLVTTKMV
+1093 IEKLVTTKVV
-1103 KASQAQD
+1103 KASQD

-1115 QLKGGEFSFTIRS
+1115 QLKGGEFSFTISS

-1138 TVTNDAA
+1138 TATNDKS
-1145 GNIVFG
+1145 GNIAFG
-1151 AIKFTEPGE
+1151 AIKFTEPGK
-1160 YCYTIT
+1160 YHYTIT
-1166 ESGSMA
+1166 EYGSMD
-1172 GVTNDSEPK
+1172 GVTNDSPK

-1200 KIDGFVN
+1200 DIPGFVN
-1207 TYTVQSTDYS
+1207 TYAVQPTDYS

-1227 LEGRALKADE
+1227 LEGRALNAGE
-1237 FTFQLIEGNKVVS
+1237 FKFQLLEGNEVVS

-1280 EVVGEARGV
+1280 EVAGKAGGV

-1296 DVKVNV
+1296 DVTVSV
-1302 TDNHDGTLSAKASSD
+1302 TDNHKGMLSAKASSD
-1317 GAIKFKNSY
+1317 GAIEFKNSY

-1411 VNVADDGEGHLSASV
+1411 VNVTDDGEGHLSASV

-1442 PKDDQKPAQKAQKKS
+1442 SKDDQKPAQKAQKKS

-1479 ACIVLGFLAKNKKK
+1479 VCIALGFLAKNKKK

>member
-1 MKPHTHERPR
+1 ME
-11 IGGVLAA
+11 
-18 PRKPVLAAPRK
+18 APRK

-58 DIASNP
+58 DIASKP
-64 PVHTKTITPNDDG
+64 PVHTKTITSNNDG
-77 TYDLSLTVTGATELS
+77 TYDLSLTVTGDTELS

-104 DVSGSMKSKVY
+104 DVSGSMDNDVY
-115 TYSFEKTDRYDPDGT
+115 TYSLEKTEKYDRDGT
-130 YGMVDGK
+130 YGMVDGEP
-137 RVKLERNWG
+137 VKLERNWG

-153 NYYLDANGKEVP
+153 NYYLDANGKEVK
-165 YTGDMYHKVG
+165 YTGDLYHKVG
-175 KETGKTRL
+175 RETGKTRL

-198 ASDDSTIKLSLETF
+198 ASNDSTVKLSLETF

-223 TGGQASDFKS
+223 AGGQVSDFKD
-233 AVNGLRANGG
+233 AVNGLRADGG
-243 TNWVDALTKANEKAK
+243 TNWVDALTKANAKAN
-258 EDPNTPTYVIFL
+258 EDPNTPTYIIFL
-270 SDGEPTYGRDLWGN
+270 SDGEPTYGRDRWGT
-284 RTGNGTTY
+284 TGNGTTY
-292 QEEYF
+292 RDEYF

-306 RPSNVKGLF
+306 RPSNVAGLF
-315 TVYTGSEAEQR
+315 TVYTGSEASEK

-355 IQTITKSAGYKDVRI
+355 IQTITKSAGYKDVKI
-370 VDKLSQYVTGTAADG
+370 VDKLSEYVTGTSANG
-385 AIDPASVS
+385 AIDPTSVS
-393 YQKNGEA
+393 YQKNGETWA
-400 WVDAP
+400 EAP
-405 AASIGED
+405 AAVIGED
-412 GTLSWDLS
+412 GTLSWDLK

-427 GTTYKVTFKVKPSQ
+427 GATYKVTFKVKPSQ
-441 AAYDEA
+441 AAYDKAVE
-447 AKNGEATELPSN
+447 NGKETTLPSN
-459 DGDGTNV
+459 DEAGTKV
-466 FYKTVLKETGKDD
+466 SYKTVLKETGKDD
-479 QVSDEKSDAF
+479 QVSDEKSAGF
-489 EVPTFL
+489 EVPTFSV
-495 APVDTVT
+495 PVDTVT

-512 AELPAFVT
+512 AELPASVT

-532 SFQLTAE
+532 PFQLTA
-539 DGWTKDIVVPA
+539 DSGWTKEIVVPA

-563 VDGYDPTYS
+563 VDGYDTSYS
-572 GAVTGSGV
+572 DAVKGSGV

-593 LSGATNLTVTKN
+593 LSGAANLTVTKN

-614 DSFAFKLERTAGDAS
+614 DSFKFKLEQTAGDAS

-638 LTINSTNADHK
+638 LTINSKTADHK

-660 GEYEFT
+660 GEFEFT

-674 DGVTYDQTKSV
+674 DGVTYDQTKNV

-712 YAAKSVT
+712 YAAQPVT
-719 LTSGVSVTKVLE
+719 LSTGVSVTKVLE
-731 GRGWKDTDS
+731 GRDWKDDDT
-740 FEFRIAPKDN
+740 FTFAIAPQGD
-750 APAPSKGLAAEA
+750 APAPSKGWTAMA
-762 TKDARTASFG
+762 TKDAQTVSFG

-796 SYDGH
+796 SYDDH

-807 TVVDN
+807 TVTDD
-812 GRGQLVATP
+812 GKGQLVATP
-821 EVENGT
+821 KVENGT
-827 FTNTYKAGE
+827 FTNTYKAGK

-842 TAIKGEKT
+842 TAIKGQKT
-850 LTGHDMTSPFSF
+850 LTGHDMTSTSSFSF
-862 KLTADGDYGD
+862 KLAADGNYGD

-888 KDGKA
+888 KDGEPKD
-893 EGFSFGAVTFT
+893 FSFGAVTFT

-916 GPAPAGYT
+916 GTAPAGYT
-924 YDDHASKVTVM
+924 YDTHASKVI
-935 VKDSGNGQ
+935 VKVTDSGDGQ

-954 GDCCVFN
+954 CCVFN
-961 NKYEAKPVTV
+961 NSYNAESVTV
-971 DGAKN
+971 IGADN
-976 FVFKKELSGRDLQ
+976 FAFQKELTGRALTAD
-989 AGEFSFTIIR
+989 EFSFTIS
-999 SEDEGAPLPEQTT
+999 SEDEGVPLPKQTT
-1012 VKNDK
+1012 ATNDEN
-1017 DGKVVFGNITFTKA
+1017 GNIVFGDITFDKA
-1031 GVYHYSIAE
+1031 GIYHYSIAE
-1040 DTSNL
+1040 DTSKL
-1045 PGGVTAITQGAKQ
+1045 PRGVTATTQGAKQ
-1058 VIVTVTDNGKGQLEA
+1058 VIVTVKDKNEGKLVAEVA
-1073 KVDTPKDVTFK
+1073 KPDDVTFE
-1084 NAYRPDATT
+1084 NAYKPADTT
-1093 IEKLVTTKMV
+1093 IEKLVTTKVV
-1103 KASQAQD
+1103 KASQD

-1138 TVTNDAA
+1138 TATNDKS
-1145 GNIVFG
+1145 GNIAFG

-1160 YCYTIT
+1160 YYYTIT
-1166 ESGSMA
+1166 EYGSMD
-1172 GVTNDSEPK
+1172 GVTNDSPK

-1200 KIDGFVN
+1200 DIPGFVN
-1207 TYTVQSTDYS
+1207 TYAVQPTDYS

-1227 LEGRALKADE
+1227 LEGRALNAGE
-1237 FTFQLIEGNKVVS
+1237 FKFQLLEGNEVVS

-1280 EVVGEARGV
+1280 EVAGEAGGV

-1317 GAIKFKNSY
+1317 GAIEFKNSY
-1326 AADPTSV
+1326 AVNPTSV

-1411 VNVADDGEGHLSASV
+1411 VNVADDGEGRLSASV

>member
-1 MKPHTHERPR
+1 M
-11 IGGVLAA
+11 
-18 PRKPVLAAPRK
+18 
-29 PVLAL
+29 
-34 LAVLLTALCVTLS
+34 
-47 VPAAAFAEGGG
+47 
-58 DIASNP
+58 
-64 PVHTKTITPNDDG
+64 
-77 TYDLSLTVTGATELS
+77 
-92 ETKTSANVIVVQ
+92 VQ
-104 DVSGSMKSKVY
+104 DVSGSMDNDVY
-115 TYSFEKTDRYDPDGT
+115 TYSLEKTEKYDRDGT
-130 YGMVDGK
+130 YGMVDGEP
-137 RVKLERNWG
+137 VKLERNWG
-146 FFGLGAY
+146 FFGVGAY
-153 NYYLDANGKEVP
+153 NYYLDANGKEQR
-165 YTGDMYHKVG
+165 YTGDLYHKVG
-175 KETGKTRL
+175 RETGKTRL

-198 ASDDSTIKLSLETF
+198 ASSDSTVKLSLETF

-223 TGGQASDFKS
+223 AGGQASDFKD
-233 AVNGLRANGG
+233 AVNGLRADGG
-243 TNWVDALTKANEKAK
+243 TNWVDALTKANAKAN
-258 EDPNTPTYVIFL
+258 EDPNTPTYIIFL
-270 SDGEPTYGRDLWGN
+270 SDGEPTYGRDRWGT
-284 RTGNGTTY
+284 TGNGTTY
-292 QEEYF
+292 RDEYF

-306 RPSNVKGLF
+306 RPSNVAGLF
-315 TVYTGSEAEQR
+315 TVYTGSEASEK

-355 IQTITKSAGYKDVRI
+355 IQTITKSAGYKDVKI
-370 VDKLSQYVTGTAADG
+370 VDKLSEYVTGTAADG

-393 YQKNGEA
+393 YQKNGETWA
-400 WVDAP
+400 EAP

-441 AAYDEA
+441 AAYDA
-447 AKNGEATELPSN
+447 AVNNGEATELPSN
-459 DGDGTNV
+459 DGVGTKV

-479 QVSDEKSDAF
+479 QVSGEKSDGF
-489 EVPTFL
+489 NVPTFL

-512 AELPAFVT
+512 AELPGSVT

-525 DGQNYGD
+525 DGQDYGD
-532 SFQLTAE
+532 PFQLTAV
-539 DGWTKDIVVPA
+539 DGWTKEIIVPA

-563 VDGYDPTYS
+563 VDGYDTSYS
-572 GAVTGSGV
+572 EAVTGTGV

-593 LSGATNLTVTKN
+593 LSGAANLTVTKN
-605 LTGRDWADD
+605 LTGRDWADG
-614 DSFAFKLERTAGDAS
+614 DSFKFKLEQTAGDAS
-629 AVTMPESTE
+629 AVTMPDSTE
-638 LTINSTNADHK
+638 LTIDSKTADHK

-731 GRGWKDTDS
+731 GRDWKDTDS

-812 GRGQLVATP
+812 GKGQLVATP
-821 EVENGT
+821 EVKNGT

-862 KLTADGDYGD
+862 KLTAGGDYGD

-916 GPAPAGYT
+916 GQSHDGYT

-954 GDCCVFN
+954 CCVFN
-961 NKYEAKPVTV
+961 NKYTAESVTV
-971 DGAKN
+971 NGADN
-976 FVFKKELSGRDLQ
+976 FAFKKELTGRALTAD
-989 AGEFSFTIIR
+989 EFSFTIS
-999 SEDEGAPLPEQTT
+999 SEDEGAPLPKQTT
-1012 VKNDK
+1012 ATNDEN
-1017 DGKVVFGNITFTKA
+1017 GNIVFGDITFDKA
-1031 GVYHYSIAE
+1031 GIYHYSIAE
-1040 DTSNL
+1040 DTSKL
-1045 PGGVTAITQGAKQ
+1045 PGGVTATTQGAKQ
-1058 VIVTVTDNGKGQLEA
+1058 VIVTVKDNNEGKLVAEVA
-1073 KVDTPKDVTFK
+1073 KPDDVTFE
-1084 NAYRPDATT
+1084 NAYKPADTT
-1093 IEKLVTTKMV
+1093 IEKLVTTKVV
-1103 KASQAQD
+1103 KASQD

-1115 QLKGGEFSFTIRS
+1115 QLKGGEFSFTISS

-1138 TVTNDAA
+1138 TATNDKS
-1145 GNIVFG
+1145 GNIAFG

-1160 YCYTIT
+1160 YRYTIT
-1166 ESGSMA
+1166 EYGSMD
-1172 GVTNDSEPK
+1172 GVTNDSPK

-1200 KIDGFVN
+1200 DIPGFVN
-1207 TYTVQSTDYS
+1207 TYAVQPTDYS

-1227 LEGRALKADE
+1227 LVGRALNAGE
-1237 FTFQLIEGNKVVS
+1237 FKFQLLEGNEVVS

-1280 EVVGEARGV
+1280 EVAGEAGGV

-1317 GAIKFKNSY
+1317 GAIEFKNSY
-1326 AADPTSV
+1326 AVNPTSV

>member
-1 MKPHTHERPR
+1 MKRHTHERPR
-11 IGGVLAA
+11 IGGALE
-18 PRKPVLAAPRK
+18 APRK

-58 DIASNP
+58 DIASKP
-64 PVHTKTITPNDDG
+64 PVHTKTITPNNDG
-77 TYDLSLTVTGATELS
+77 TYDLSLTVTGDTELS

-104 DVSGSMKSKVY
+104 DVSGSMDNDVY
-115 TYSFEKTDRYDPDGT
+115 TYSLEKTEEYDRDGT
-130 YGMVDGK
+130 YGMVDGEP
-137 RVKLERNWG
+137 VKLERNWG

-153 NYYLDANGKEVP
+153 NYYLDANGKKVK
-165 YTGDMYHKVG
+165 YTGDLYHKVG
-175 KETGKTRL
+175 RETGKTRL

-198 ASDDSTIKLSLETF
+198 ASNDSTVKLSLETF

-223 TGGQASDFKS
+223 AGGQASDFKD
-233 AVNGLRANGG
+233 AVNGLRADGG
-243 TNWVDALTKANEKAK
+243 TNWVDALTKANAKAN
-258 EDPNTPTYVIFL
+258 EDPNTPTYIIFL
-270 SDGEPTYGRDLWGN
+270 SDGEPTYGRDRWGT
-284 RTGNGTTY
+284 TGNGTTY
-292 QEEYF
+292 RDEYF

-306 RPSNVKGLF
+306 RPSNVAGLF
-315 TVYTGSEAEQR
+315 TVYTGSEASEK

-355 IQTITKSAGYKDVRI
+355 IQTITKSAGYKDVKI
-370 VDKLSQYVTGTAADG
+370 VDKLSEYVTGTAADG

-393 YQKNGEA
+393 YQKNGETWA
-400 WVDAP
+400 EAP

-441 AAYDEA
+441 AAYDA
-447 AKNGEATELPSN
+447 AVNNGEATELPSN
-459 DGDGTNV
+459 DGVGTKV

-479 QVSDEKSDAF
+479 QVSDEKSAGF
-489 EVPTFL
+489 EVPTFS

-512 AELPAFVT
+512 AQLPDAVT

-525 DGQNYGD
+525 DGQDYGD
-532 SFQLTAE
+532 PFQLTAV
-539 DGWTKDIVVPA
+539 DGWTKEIIVPA

-563 VDGYDPTYS
+563 VDGYDTSYS
-572 GAVTGSGV
+572 EAVTGTGV

-593 LSGATNLTVTKN
+593 LSGAANLTVTKN
-605 LTGRDWADD
+605 LTGRDWADG
-614 DSFAFKLERTAGDAS
+614 DSFKFKLEQTAGDAS
-629 AVTMPESTE
+629 AVTMPDSTE
-638 LTINSTNADHK
+638 LTIDSKTADHK

-731 GRGWKDTDS
+731 GRDWKDTDS

-762 TKDARTASFG
+762 TKDARTASLG

-812 GRGQLVATP
+812 GKGQLVATP
-821 EVENGT
+821 EVKNGT

-862 KLTADGDYGD
+862 KLTAAGDYGD

-916 GPAPAGYT
+916 GQSHDGYT

-954 GDCCVFN
+954 CCVFN
-961 NKYEAKPVTV
+961 NKYTAESVTV
-971 DGAKN
+971 NGADN
-976 FVFKKELSGRDLQ
+976 FAFKKELTGRALTAD
-989 AGEFSFTIIR
+989 EFSFTIS
-999 SEDEGAPLPEQTT
+999 SEDEGAPLPKQTT
-1012 VKNDK
+1012 ATNDEN
-1017 DGKVVFGNITFTKA
+1017 GNIVFGDITFDKA
-1031 GVYHYSIAE
+1031 GIYHYSIAE
-1040 DTSNL
+1040 DTSKL
-1045 PGGVTAITQGAKQ
+1045 PGGVTATTQGAKQ
-1058 VIVTVTDNGKGQLEA
+1058 VIVTVKDNNEGKLVAEVA
-1073 KVDTPKDVTFK
+1073 KPDDVTFE
-1084 NAYRPDATT
+1084 NAYKPADTT
-1093 IEKLVTTKMV
+1093 IEKLVTTKVV
-1103 KASQAQD
+1103 KASQD

-1115 QLKGGEFSFTIRS
+1115 QLKGGEFSFTISS

-1138 TVTNDAA
+1138 TATNDKS
-1145 GNIVFG
+1145 GNIAFG

-1160 YCYTIT
+1160 YRYTIT
-1166 ESGSMA
+1166 EYGSMD
-1172 GVTNDSEPK
+1172 GVTNDSPK

-1200 KIDGFVN
+1200 DIPGFVN
-1207 TYTVQSTDYS
+1207 TYAVQPTDYS

-1227 LEGRALKADE
+1227 LVGRALNAGE
-1237 FTFQLIEGNKVVS
+1237 FKFQLLEGNEVVS

-1280 EVVGEARGV
+1280 EVAGEAGGV

-1317 GAIKFKNSY
+1317 GAIEFKNSY
-1326 AADPTSV
+1326 AVNPTSV

-1435 TYTAPAQ
+1435 TYTAPAL

>member
-1 MKPHTHERPR
+1 M
-11 IGGVLAA
+11 
-18 PRKPVLAAPRK
+18 AAPRK

-34 LAVLLTALCVTLS
+34 LAVLLAALCATLS
-47 VPAAAFAEGGG
+47 VPAAAFAEGEG

-115 TYSFEKTDRYDPDGT
+115 TYSFEWTDRYDPDGT

-153 NYYLDANGKEVP
+153 NYYLDANGKEVK

-223 TGGQASDFKS
+223 TGGQAFDFKS

-355 IQTITKSAGYKDVRI
+355 IQTITKSAGYKDVKI
-370 VDKLSQYVTGTAADG
+370 VDKLSEYVTGTADDG
-385 AIDPASVS
+385 AIDLESVG

-400 WVDAP
+400 WADP
-405 AASIGED
+405 PRASIGED

-447 AKNGEATELPSN
+447 AKNGKETVLPSN
-459 DGDGTNV
+459 DGDGTSV

-479 QVSDEKSDAF
+479 QVSDEKSAGF
-489 EVPTFL
+489 EVPTFSV
-495 APVDTVT
+495 PVDTVT

-512 AELPAFVT
+512 AQLPDAVT

-532 SFQLTAE
+532 PFQLTAAG
-539 DGWTKDIVVPA
+539 DWAKDTVVPA

-563 VDGYDPTYS
+563 VDGYDTSYS
-572 GAVTGSGV
+572 DAVKGSGV
-580 LTVTNTHKTWPGT
+580 LTVTNTHKTWPGK
-593 LSGATNLTVTKN
+593 LDGAANLAVTKV
-605 LTGRDWADD
+605 LEGRDWKDG
-614 DSFAFKLERTAGDAS
+614 DSFKFNLKQTKGNES
-629 AVTMPESTE
+629 AVKMPESTE
-638 LTINSTNADHK
+638 LTIDSKTPDHK

-674 DGVTYDQTKSV
+674 NGVTYDQTKNV
-685 VKVSVEEKDGKFV
+685 VKVKVEEKDGKFV
-698 ATVTEGANPTFTNT
+698 ANVIEGANPTFTNT
-712 YAAKSVT
+712 YAAQPVT
-719 LTSGVSVTKVLE
+719 LASGVSVTKVLE
-731 GRGWKDTDS
+731 GRDWKASDF
-740 FEFRIAPKDN
+740 FEFTIKPQGD
-750 APAPSKGLAAEA
+750 APAPSKGLTAKA
-762 TKDARTASFG
+762 TKDAQTASFG

-784 EVSEVKGSIRGV
+784 EVSEVKGSIGGV
-796 SYDGH
+796 SYDDH

-807 TVVDN
+807 TVTDD
-812 GRGQLVATP
+812 GKGKLAATP
-821 EVENGT
+821 KVENGT
-827 FTNTYKAGE
+827 FKNTYKADE

-842 TAIKGEKT
+842 TAIKGKKT

-862 KLTADGDYGD
+862 KLAADGNYGD

-880 DTASVSGA
+880 DTATVSGA
-888 KDGKA
+888 KDGEAK
-893 EGFSFGAVTFT
+893 GFSFGAVTFT

-924 YDDHASKVTVM
+924 YDDHPSKVIVEVT
-935 VKDSGNGQ
+935 DSGDGQ
-943 LAASVKYGDGD
+943 LAASVTYGDV
-954 GDCCVFN
+954 DCCVFN
-961 NKYEAKPVTV
+961 NSYTAKSVTV

-976 FVFKKELSGRDLQ
+976 FAFEKVLSGRDLK
-989 AGEFSFTIIR
+989 AGDFSFTI
-999 SEDEGAPLPEQTT
+999 SSTDGPLPKQTT
-1012 VKNDK
+1012 VTNDAA
-1017 DGKVVFGNITFTKA
+1017 GNIAFGNITFDKA
-1031 GVYHYSIAE
+1031 GVYHYNISE
-1040 DTSNL
+1040 DTSEL
-1045 PGGVTAITQGAKQ
+1045 PGGVTATTQGAKQ
-1058 VIVTVTDNGKGQLEA
+1058 VTVTVTDKGKGQLEA
-1073 KVDTPKDVTFK
+1073 KVDTPKDVIFR
-1084 NAYRPDATT
+1084 NAYKPADTT
-1093 IEKLVTTKMV
+1093 IEKLMTTKVV
-1103 KASQAQD
+1103 KASQN
-1110 GVTAP
+1110 GVIAP
-1115 QLKGGEFSFTIRS
+1115 QLKGGDFRFTISS
-1128 TNNGPLPELT
+1128 TNNGPLPEQT

-1145 GNIVFG
+1145 GNIAFG

-1187 KDNGDGTMTATAS
+1187 KDNDDGTMTATAS

-1227 LEGRALKADE
+1227 LEGRALKAGE
-1237 FTFQLIEGNKVVS
+1237 FKFQLLEGNKVVS
-1250 EGTNDADGNVTFD
+1250 EGTNDADGNVTFKSVK
-1263 AIRYTSA
+1263 YTSA

-1280 EVVGEARGV
+1280 EVTGEAGGV
-1289 TYDKSEY
+1289 TYDESEY
-1296 DVKVNV
+1296 AVTVSV
-1302 TDNHDGTLSAKASSD
+1302 TDNGDGTLSAKASSD
-1317 GAIKFKNSY
+1317 GAIEFKNSY

-1370 DGTVSFQPVEFAG
+1370 DGTVSFQPVEFTG

-1393 VNDGQANVTYDDA
+1393 VNDGQANVAYDDA

-1411 VNVADDGEGHLSASV
+1411 VNVTDDGEGHLSASV

>member
-1 MKPHTHERPR
+1 ME
-11 IGGVLAA
+11 
-18 PRKPVLAAPRK
+18 APRK

-58 DIASNP
+58 DIASKP
-64 PVHTKTITPNDDG
+64 PVHTKTITPNNDG
-77 TYDLSLTVTGATELS
+77 TYDLSLTVTGDTELS

-104 DVSGSMKSKVY
+104 DVSGSMDNDVY
-115 TYSFEKTDRYDPDGT
+115 TYSLEKTEKYDRDGT
-130 YGMVDGK
+130 YGMVDGEP
-137 RVKLERNWG
+137 VKLERNWG
-146 FFGLGAY
+146 FFGVGAY
-153 NYYLDANGKEVP
+153 NYYLDANGKEQR
-165 YTGDMYHKVG
+165 YTGDLYHKVG
-175 KETGKTRL
+175 RETGKTRL

-198 ASDDSTIKLSLETF
+198 ASSDSTVKLSLETF

-223 TGGQASDFKS
+223 AGGQASDFKD
-233 AVNGLRANGG
+233 AVNGLRADGG
-243 TNWVDALTKANEKAK
+243 TNWVDALTKANAKAN
-258 EDPNTPTYVIFL
+258 EDPNTPTYIIFL
-270 SDGEPTYGRDLWGN
+270 SDGEPTYGRDRWGT
-284 RTGNGTTY
+284 TGNGTTY
-292 QEEYF
+292 RDEYF

-306 RPSNVKGLF
+306 RPSNVAGLF
-315 TVYTGSEAEQR
+315 TVYTGSEASEK

-355 IQTITKSAGYKDVRI
+355 IQTITKSAGYKDVKI
-370 VDKLSQYVTGTAADG
+370 VDKLSEYVTGTAADG

-393 YQKNGEA
+393 YQKNGETWA
-400 WVDAP
+400 EAP

-441 AAYDEA
+441 AAYDA
-447 AKNGEATELPSN
+447 AVNNGEATELPSN
-459 DGDGTNV
+459 DGVGTKV

-479 QVSDEKSDAF
+479 QVSGEKSDGF
-489 EVPTFL
+489 NVPTFL

-512 AELPAFVT
+512 AELPGSVY

-525 DGQNYGD
+525 DGQDYGD
-532 SFQLTAE
+532 PFQLTAV
-539 DGWTKDIVVPA
+539 DGWTKEIIVPA

-563 VDGYDPTYS
+563 VDGYDTSYS
-572 GAVTGSGV
+572 EAVTGTGV

-593 LSGATNLTVTKN
+593 LSGAANLTVTKN
-605 LTGRDWADD
+605 LTGRDWADG
-614 DSFAFKLERTAGDAS
+614 DSFKFKLEQTAGDAS
-629 AVTMPESTE
+629 AVTMPDSTE
-638 LTINSTNADHK
+638 LTIDSKTDDHK

-731 GRGWKDTDS
+731 GRDWKDTDS

-772 DFTFDKAGTYVY
+772 DFTFDKASTYVY

-812 GRGQLVATP
+812 GKGQLVATP
-821 EVENGT
+821 EVKNGT

-916 GPAPAGYT
+916 GQSHDGYT

-954 GDCCVFN
+954 CCVFN
-961 NKYEAKPVTV
+961 NKYTAESVTV
-971 DGAKN
+971 NGADN
-976 FVFKKELSGRDLQ
+976 FAFKKELTGRALTAD
-989 AGEFSFTIIR
+989 EFSFTIS
-999 SEDEGAPLPEQTT
+999 SEDEGAPLPKQTT
-1012 VKNDK
+1012 ATNDEN
-1017 DGKVVFGNITFTKA
+1017 GNIVFGDITFDKA
-1031 GVYHYSIAE
+1031 GIYHYSIAE
-1040 DTSNL
+1040 DTSKL
-1045 PGGVTAITQGAKQ
+1045 PGGVTATTQGAKQ
-1058 VIVTVTDNGKGQLEA
+1058 VIVTVKDNNEGKLVAEVA
-1073 KVDTPKDVTFK
+1073 KPDDVTFE
-1084 NAYRPDATT
+1084 NAYKPADTT
-1093 IEKLVTTKMV
+1093 IEKLVTTKVV
-1103 KASQAQD
+1103 KASQD

-1115 QLKGGEFSFTIRS
+1115 QLKGGEFSFTISS

-1138 TVTNDAA
+1138 TATNDKS
-1145 GNIVFG
+1145 GNIAFG

-1160 YCYTIT
+1160 YHYTIT
-1166 ESGSMA
+1166 EYGSMD
-1172 GVTNDSEPK
+1172 GVTNDSPK

-1200 KIDGFVN
+1200 DIPGFVN
-1207 TYTVQSTDYS
+1207 TYAVQPTDYS

-1227 LEGRALKADE
+1227 LVGRALNAGE
-1237 FTFQLIEGNKVVS
+1237 FKFQLLEGNEVVS

-1280 EVVGEARGV
+1280 EVAGEAGGV

-1317 GAIKFKNSY
+1317 GAIEFKNSY
-1326 AADPTSV
+1326 AVNPTSV

>member
-1 MKPHTHERPR
+1 MKPQTHQRKR

-18 PRKPVLAAPRK
+18 PRKPASV
-29 PVLAL
+29 L
-34 LAVLLTALCVTLS
+34 LAVLVAALCVTLS
-47 VPAAAFAEGGG
+47 VPSAAFAEGEGG
-58 DIASNP
+58 IASNP

-104 DVSGSMKSKVY
+104 DVSGSMDNKMYS
-115 TYSFEKTDRYDPDGT
+115 YSFNPATTYKKNVT
-130 YGMVDGK
+130 YGLVDGK
-137 RVKLERNWG
+137 YVKLERNWG

-153 NYYLDANGKEVP
+153 NYYLDENGKEVP
-165 YTGDMYHKVG
+165 YTGDLYHKVG
-175 KETGKTRL
+175 TETGKTRL

-198 ASDDSTIKLSLETF
+198 ASDDSTVKLSLETF

-223 TGGQASDFKS
+223 TGGQASDFKNV
-233 AVNGLRANGG
+233 VNGLRADGG

-270 SDGEPTYGRDLWGN
+270 SDGEPTYGRDSRGN
-284 RTGNGTTY
+284 RTGYGTTY
-292 QEEYF
+292 EEEFF

-355 IQTITKSAGYKDVRI
+355 IQTITKSASYKDVKI

-385 AIDPASVS
+385 TIDPASVS

-400 WVDAP
+400 WADAP
-405 AASIGED
+405 AATVGED

-447 AKNGEATELPSN
+447 ANNGKATDLPSN
-459 DGDGTNV
+459 DKAGTKV
-466 FYKTVLKETGKDD
+466 YYKTVLKETGKDD
-479 QVSDEKSDAF
+479 QVSDEKSDSF

-512 AELPAFVT
+512 AELPDSVT

-525 DGQNYGD
+525 DGQDYGD
-532 SFQLTAE
+532 PFQLTAE
-539 DGWTKDIVVPA
+539 GNWAKDIVVPA

-593 LSGATNLTVTKN
+593 LNGATNLTVTKV
-605 LTGRDWADD
+605 LEGRDWKDT
-614 DSFAFKLERTAGDAS
+614 DSFKFNLKLTGGVAS

-638 LTINSTNADHK
+638 LTINSKTADHK

-666 ITELGQSH
+666 ITEQGQSH
-674 DGVTYDQTKSV
+674 DGVTYDPTKNV
-685 VKVSVEEKDGKFV
+685 VKVSVEEKGGKFV
-698 ATVTEGANPTFTNT
+698 ATVTEGANPTFTNV
-712 YAAKSVT
+712 YAAQPAT
-719 LTSGVSVTKVLE
+719 LSTGVSVTKVLE
-731 GRGWKDTDS
+731 GRDWKDSDT
-740 FEFRIAPKDN
+740 FEFAIAPQGA
-750 APAPSKGLAAEA
+750 APAPSKGLTA
-762 TKDARTASFG
+762 TAKKDAQTVSFG
-772 DFTFDKAGTYVY
+772 NFTFDKAGIYVY
-784 EVSEVKGSIRGV
+784 EVSEVKGSIGGV

-801 TATVTI
+801 AATVTI
-807 TVVDN
+807 TVTDN
-812 GRGQLVATP
+812 GKGQLVATP
-821 EVENGT
+821 KVENGT
-827 FTNTYKAGE
+827 FKNTYKAGE

-842 TAIKGEKT
+842 TAIKGQKT
-850 LTGHDMTSPFSF
+850 LTGHDMTSSFSF
-862 KLTADGDYGD
+862 KLAADGNYGD

-888 KDGKA
+888 KDGEAKD
-893 EGFSFGAVTFT
+893 FSFGAVTFT
-904 KAGTYEFSVTEQ
+904 KAGMYKFNVTEQ
-916 GPAPAGYT
+916 GPVPDGYT
-924 YDDHASKVTVM
+924 YDTHKSEVTVE
-935 VKDSGNGQ
+935 VTDSGDGQ
-943 LAASVKYGDGD
+943 LAARVTYGD

-961 NKYEAKPVTV
+961 NSYAAESVTV
-971 DGAKN
+971 DGAAN
-976 FVFKKELSGRDLQ
+976 FSFKKELTGRALKP
-989 AGEFSFTIIR
+989 GEFSFTIS
-999 SEDEGAPLPEQTT
+999 SEDKDAPLPTPTT
-1012 VKNDK
+1012 ATNAAGGSVE
-1017 DGKVVFGNITFTKA
+1017 FGNITFSKA

-1040 DTSNL
+1040 DTSKL
-1045 PGGVTAITQGAKQ
+1045 PGGVTPITQGAKQ
-1058 VIVTVTDNGKGQLEA
+1058 VTVTVTDNNEGQLVAEVA
-1073 KVDTPKDVTFK
+1073 KPDDVTFK
-1084 NAYRPDATT
+1084 NAYKPADTT
-1093 IEKLVTTKMV
+1093 IEKLVTTKVV
-1103 KASQAQD
+1103 KADQD

-1128 TNNGPLPELT
+1128 TNNAPLPKQA
-1138 TVTNDAA
+1138 TVKNDAA
-1145 GNIVFG
+1145 GNIAFG

-1160 YCYTIT
+1160 YHYTIT
-1166 ESGSMA
+1166 ESDSMA

-1200 KIDGFVN
+1200 EIAGFVN
-1207 TYTVQSTDYS
+1207 TYTVKPTDYS

-1227 LEGRALKADE
+1227 LEGRALKAGE
-1237 FTFQLIEGNKVVS
+1237 FTFQLLEGTKVVS
-1250 EGTNDADGNVTFD
+1250 EGTNDADGNVTFNVVH
-1263 AIRYTSA
+1263 YTSD
-1270 DLGEHAYKVR
+1270 DLGEHIYKVR
-1280 EVVGEARGV
+1280 EVAGEAGGV

-1302 TDNHDGTLSAKASSD
+1302 TDNHVGTLSAKASSD
-1317 GAIKFKNSY
+1317 GAIEFKNSY
-1326 AADPTSV
+1326 AAEPTSV

-1355 KDDEGNELQTAKNAA
+1355 KDNEGNELQTAKNAA

-1383 PGTHTFTIAE
+1383 PGTHDFTISE
-1393 VNDGQANVTYDDA
+1393 VNDDQANVTYDDA

-1426 DGQAPVFKN
+1426 DGQPPVFKN
-1435 TYTAPAQ
+1435 TYTAPEQ
-1442 PKDDQKPAQKAQKKS
+1442 PKDDQKPAQKPQKKP
-1457 IVPKTGDSTNIVA
+1457 IVPKTGDATNVVA
-1470 PVVIIVVAA
+1470 PVVILVVAA
-1479 ACIVLGFLAKNKKK
+1479 ACIALGFLAKNKKK

>member
-1 MKPHTHERPR
+1 M
-11 IGGVLAA
+11 G
-18 PRKPVLAAPRK
+18 
-29 PVLAL
+29 
-34 LAVLLTALCVTLS
+34 
-47 VPAAAFAEGGG
+47 
-58 DIASNP
+58 
-64 PVHTKTITPNDDG
+64 
-77 TYDLSLTVTGATELS
+77 YD
-92 ETKTSANVIVVQ
+92 
-104 DVSGSMKSKVY
+104 VY
-115 TYSFEKTDRYDPDGT
+115 TYSYEKIDSFDWMNDT
-130 YGMVDGK
+130 YGMADGEPVVLK
-137 RVKLERNWG
+137 RNPG

-153 NYYLDANGKEVP
+153 NYYLDANGKEVK

-198 ASDDSTIKLSLETF
+198 ASDDSTVKLSLETF

-233 AVNGLRANGG
+233 AVNGLRADGG

-270 SDGEPTYGRDLWGN
+270 SDGEPTYGRDRWGN
-284 RTGNGTTY
+284 PTGNGTTY

-306 RPSNVKGLF
+306 RPSNVAGLF
-315 TVYTGSEAEQR
+315 TVYTGSEAAEK
-326 MNSFAQKTTGGSAFD
+326 MNNFAQKTTGGSAFD

-370 VDKLSQYVTGTAADG
+370 VDKLSEYVTGTAAAG

-400 WVDAP
+400 WADAP

-412 GTLSWDLS
+412 GTLSWGLS
-420 SVGELEK
+420 SIGELEK
-427 GTTYKVTFKVKPSQ
+427 GTTYKVTFKVTPSQ

-512 AELPAFVT
+512 AELPGSVA
-520 VQLQK
+520 VQLQR
-525 DGQNYGD
+525 DGQSYGD
-532 SFQLTAE
+532 PFRLTAE

-550 GVGQISWSVVETA
+550 GVGQISWSVVEAA
-563 VDGYDPTYS
+563 VDGYDASYS
-572 GAVTGSGV
+572 DAVKGSGV

-593 LSGATNLTVTKN
+593 LGGAANLTVTKN
-605 LTGRDWADD
+605 LTGRDWADG
-614 DSFAFKLERTAGDAS
+614 DSFAFKLEQTAGDAS

-638 LTINSTNADHK
+638 LTIDSKTADHK

-674 DGVTYDQTKSV
+674 NGVTYDQTKNV
-685 VKVSVEEKDGKFV
+685 VKVKVEEKDGKFV
-698 ATVTEGANPTFTNT
+698 ANVIEGANPTFTNT
-712 YAAKSVT
+712 YAAQPVT
-719 LTSGVSVTKVLE
+719 LASGVSVTKVLE
-731 GRGWKDTDS
+731 GRDWKDSDA
-740 FEFRIAPKDN
+740 FEFAIAPQGS
-750 APAPSKGLAAEA
+750 APAPSKGSTATA
-762 TKDARTASFG
+762 TKGSQTVSFG

-784 EVSEVKGSIRGV
+784 KVSEVKGSIGGV

-801 TATVTI
+801 EATVTI
-807 TVVDN
+807 TVTDD
-812 GRGQLVATP
+812 GKGKLVATP
-821 EVENGT
+821 NVVDGT
-827 FTNTYKAGE
+827 FRNTYKAGE

-842 TAIKGEKT
+842 TAIKGRKT
-850 LTGHDMTSPFSF
+850 LTGHDMTSRFSF
-862 KLTADGDYGD
+862 KLAADGDYGD

-880 DTASVSGA
+880 DIASVSGA
-888 KDGKA
+888 KDGVAK
-893 EGFSFGAVTFT
+893 GFSFGAVTFT
-904 KAGTYEFSVTEQ
+904 KAGTYKFNVTEQ
-916 GPAPAGYT
+916 GPAPDGYT
-924 YDDHASKVTVM
+924 YDTHPSEVTVE
-935 VKDSGNGQ
+935 VTDFGNGQ

-954 GDCCVFN
+954 CCVFN
-961 NKYEAKPVTV
+961 NKYAAESVTV
-971 DGAKN
+971 NGADN
-976 FVFKKELSGRDLQ
+976 FAFKKELTGRALTAD
-989 AGEFSFTIIR
+989 EFSFTIS
-999 SEDEGAPLPEQTT
+999 SEDEGAPLPKQTT
-1012 VKNDK
+1012 ATNDEN
-1017 DGKVVFGNITFTKA
+1017 GNIVFGDITFDKA
-1031 GVYHYSIAE
+1031 GIYHYSIAE
-1040 DTSNL
+1040 DTSKL
-1045 PGGVTAITQGAKQ
+1045 PGGVTATTQGAKQ
-1058 VIVTVTDNGKGQLEA
+1058 VIVTVKDNNEGKLVAEVA
-1073 KVDTPKDVTFK
+1073 KPDDVTFM
-1084 NAYRPDATT
+1084 NAYKPADTT
-1093 IEKLVTTKMV
+1093 IEKLVTTKV
-1103 KASQAQD
+1103 IKASQD

-1115 QLKGGEFSFTIRS
+1115 QLKAGDFSFTIRS
-1128 TNNGPLPELT
+1128 TNNGPLPEQT
-1138 TVTNDAA
+1138 TVKNDAA
-1145 GNIVFG
+1145 GNIAFG

-1166 ESGSMA
+1166 ESGSMP

-1187 KDNGDGTMTATAS
+1187 TDNGDGTMTATAS

-1207 TYTVQSTDYS
+1207 KYTVQPTDYS

-1227 LEGRALKADE
+1227 LEGRALKAGE
-1237 FTFQLIEGNKVVS
+1237 FKFQLLEGNEVVS
-1250 EGTNDADGNVTFD
+1250 EGTNDADGNVTFN
-1263 AIRYTSA
+1263 AVTYTST

-1280 EVVGEARGV
+1280 EVAGETGGV

-1296 DVKVNV
+1296 DVTVSV
-1302 TDNHDGTLSAKASSD
+1302 TDNHDGKLSAKASSD
-1317 GAIKFKNSY
+1317 GAIEFKNSY

-1355 KDDEGNELQTAKNAA
+1355 KDNEGNELQTAKNAA
-1370 DGTVSFQPVEFAG
+1370 DGTVSFRPVEFAG

-1411 VNVADDGEGHLSASV
+1411 VNVTDDGEGHLSASV

-1442 PKDDQKPAQKAQKKS
+1442 PKYDQKPQKKS
-1457 IVPKTGDSTNIVA
+1457 IVPKTGDATNVVA
-1470 PVVIIVVAA
+1470 PVVIIAVAA
-1479 ACIVLGFLAKNKKK
+1479 VCIALGFLAKNKKK

>member
-1 MKPHTHERPR
+1 MKPHTNERPR
-11 IGGVLAA
+11 IGGG
-18 PRKPVLAAPRK
+18 VLAAPRK

-34 LAVLLTALCVTLS
+34 LAVLVAALCVTLS
-47 VPAAAFAEGGG
+47 VPAAAFAEGEGG
-58 DIASNP
+58 IASNP
-64 PVHTKTITPNDDG
+64 PVHTKTITPNGDG

-115 TYSFEKTDRYDPDGT
+115 TYSFEKTEKYDWDGT
-130 YGMVDGK
+130 YGMVDGEP
-137 RVKLERNWG
+137 VKLERNWG

-153 NYYLDANGKEVP
+153 NYYLDANGKEVK

-223 TGGQASDFKS
+223 TGGQASDFKD
-233 AVNGLRANGG
+233 AVNGLRAKGG

-270 SDGEPTYGRDLWGN
+270 SDGEPTYGRDRWGN
-284 RTGNGTTY
+284 RTGDGTAY
-292 QEEYF
+292 DDEYF

-306 RPSNVKGLF
+306 RPSNVAGLF

-355 IQTITKSAGYKDVRI
+355 IQTITKSASYKDVRI
-370 VDKLSQYVTGTAADG
+370 VDKLSQYVTGTADG
-385 AIDPASVS
+385 SIDPASVS
-393 YQKNGEA
+393 YQKNGKA
-400 WVDAP
+400 WAGAP

-441 AAYDEA
+441 AAYDA
-447 AKNGEATELPSN
+447 AVNNGEATVLPSN

-479 QVSDEKSDAF
+479 QVSDEKSDGF
-489 EVPTFL
+489 NVPTFSV
-495 APVDTVT
+495 PVDTVT

-512 AELPAFVT
+512 AELPGSVT

-525 DGQNYGD
+525 DGRDYGD
-532 SFQLTAE
+532 PFQLTAE

-593 LSGATNLTVTKN
+593 LDGAANLTVTKN
-605 LTGRDWADD
+605 LTGRDWADG
-614 DSFAFKLERTAGDAS
+614 DSFTFKLEQTAGDAS
-629 AVTMPESTE
+629 VVTMPESTE
-638 LTINSTNADHK
+638 RTIDSKTADHK
-649 AAFGDITFSAA
+649 VAFGDITFSAA
-660 GEYEFT
+660 GEFEFT

-674 DGVTYDQTKSV
+674 DGVTYDQTKNV

-712 YAAKSVT
+712 YAAESVT
-719 LTSGVSVTKVLE
+719 LKTGVSVTKVLE
-731 GRGWKDTDS
+731 GRDWKASDS
-740 FEFRIAPKDN
+740 FEFTIAPKGN
-750 APAPSKGLAAEA
+750 APAPSKGLTAKA
-762 TKDARTASFG
+762 TKDAQTVSFG

-784 EVSEVKGSIRGV
+784 EVSEVKGSIGGV
-796 SYDGH
+796 SYDDRK
-801 TATVTI
+801 ATVTI
-807 TVVDN
+807 TVTDD
-812 GRGQLVATP
+812 GKGQLVATP
-821 EVENGT
+821 KVENGT
-827 FTNTYKAGE
+827 FKNTYKAGE

-842 TAIKGEKT
+842 TAIKGRKT
-850 LTGHDMTSPFSF
+850 LTGHGMASSFSF
-862 KLTADGDYGD
+862 KLAADGNYGD

-880 DTASVSGA
+880 DTASVSVA
-888 KDGKA
+888 KDGEAKD
-893 EGFSFGAVTFT
+893 FSFGAVTFT

-924 YDDHASKVTVM
+924 YDTHESKVTVK
-935 VKDSGNGQ
+935 VTDSGDGQ
-943 LAASVKYGDGD
+943 LTASVTYGD
-954 GDCCVFN
+954 GDCCVFK

-976 FVFKKELSGRDLQ
+976 FAFKKKLTGRALKD
-989 AGEFSFTIIR
+989 GEFNFIIS
-999 SEDEGAPLPEQTT
+999 SEDKNAPLPEQTI

-1017 DGKVVFGNITFTKA
+1017 DGNIVFGDITFDKA

-1040 DTSNL
+1040 ETDPAKL
-1045 PGGVTAITQGAKQ
+1045 PGGVTATTQGAKQ
-1058 VIVTVTDNGKGQLEA
+1058 VTVTVTDNNEGKLVAAVA
-1073 KVDTPKDVTFK
+1073 KPDDVTFK
-1084 NAYRPDATT
+1084 NAYKPDDTT
-1093 IEKLVTTKMV
+1093 IEKLVTTKVV
-1103 KASQAQD
+1103 KASQD
-1110 GVTAP
+1110 GVKAP
-1115 QLKGGEFSFTIRS
+1115 QLKGGDFSFTIRT
-1128 TNNGPLPELT
+1128 TNNGPLPEPT
-1138 TVTNDAA
+1138 TATNDKA

-1151 AIKFTEPGE
+1151 AIKFTKPGE
-1160 YCYTIT
+1160 YHYTIT
-1166 ESGSMA
+1166 ESGSMK

-1187 KDNGDGTMTATAS
+1187 TDNGDGTMTATAS
-1200 KIDGFVN
+1200 KIDDFVN
-1207 TYTVQSTDYS
+1207 TYTVKPTDYS
-1217 VTTDVSIAKK
+1217 VTTDVSIVKK
-1227 LEGRALKADE
+1227 LEGRALNAGE
-1237 FTFQLIEGNKVVS
+1237 FNFQLLDGNKVVS
-1250 EGTNDADGNVTFD
+1250 EGTNDADGKVTFGV
-1263 AIRYTSA
+1263 IHYTSA
-1270 DLGEHAYKVR
+1270 DLGEHTYKVR
-1280 EVVGEARGV
+1280 EVAGEAGGV

-1302 TDNHDGTLSAKASSD
+1302 TDNGDGTLSAKASSK
-1317 GAIKFKNSY
+1317 GAIVFKNSY

-1340 LDGAELKDGQFSFVL
+1340 LDGAELKEGQFSFVL
-1355 KDDEGNELQTAKNAA
+1355 KDNEGNELQTVKNAA
-1370 DGTVSFQPVEFAG
+1370 DGTVSFRPVEFAG
-1383 PGTHTFTIAE
+1383 PGTHDFTISE
-1393 VNDGQANVTYDDA
+1393 VNDDQANVTYDDA

-1411 VNVADDGEGHLSASV
+1411 VDVADDGEGHLSASV
-1426 DGQAPVFKN
+1426 EGEAPVFKN

-1442 PKDDQKPAQKAQKKS
+1442 PKDDQKPAQKDQKKS
-1457 IVPKTGDSTNIVA
+1457 IVPKTGDVTNVIA
-1470 PVVIIVVAA
+1470 PVVILVVAA

>member
-1 MKPHTHERPR
+1 MKRHTHERPR
-11 IGGVLAA
+11 IGGALE
-18 PRKPVLAAPRK
+18 APRK

-58 DIASNP
+58 DIASKP
-64 PVHTKTITPNDDG
+64 PVHTKTITPNNDG
-77 TYDLSLTVTGATELS
+77 TYDLSLTVTGDTELS

-104 DVSGSMKSKVY
+104 DVSGSMDKDVY
-115 TYSFEKTDRYDPDGT
+115 TYSLEKTEKYDRDGT
-130 YGMVDGK
+130 YGMVDGEP
-137 RVKLERNWG
+137 VKLERNWG

-153 NYYLDANGKEVP
+153 NYYLDANGKEVK

-212 SDRGNTPSQYY
+212 SDRGSTPSQYY
-223 TGGQASDFKS
+223 TGGQAFDFKS

-326 MNSFAQKTTGGSAFD
+326 INSFAQKTTGGSAFD

-355 IQTITKSAGYKDVRI
+355 IQTITKSAGYKDVKI
-370 VDKLSQYVTGTAADG
+370 VDKLSEYVTGTADDG
-385 AIDPASVS
+385 AIDLESVG

-400 WVDAP
+400 WADP
-405 AASIGED
+405 PRASIGED

-447 AKNGEATELPSN
+447 AKNGKETVLPSN
-459 DGDGTNV
+459 DGDGTSV

-479 QVSDEKSDAF
+479 QVSDEKSAGF
-489 EVPTFL
+489 EVPTFS

-512 AELPAFVT
+512 AQLPDAVT

-532 SFQLTAE
+532 PFQLTAAG
-539 DGWTKDIVVPA
+539 DWAKDTVVPA

-563 VDGYDPTYS
+563 VDGYDTSYS
-572 GAVTGSGV
+572 DAVKGSGV
-580 LTVTNTHKTWPGT
+580 LTVTNTHKTWPGK
-593 LSGATNLTVTKN
+593 LDGAANLAVTKV
-605 LTGRDWADD
+605 LDGRDWKDG
-614 DSFAFKLERTAGDAS
+614 DSFKFNLKQTKGNES
-629 AVTMPESTE
+629 AVKMPESTE
-638 LTINSTNADHK
+638 LTIDSKTPDHK

-674 DGVTYDQTKSV
+674 NGVTYDQTKNV
-685 VKVSVEEKDGKFV
+685 VKVKVEEKDGKFV
-698 ATVTEGANPTFTNT
+698 ANVIEGANPTFTNT
-712 YAAKSVT
+712 YAAQPVT
-719 LTSGVSVTKVLE
+719 LASGVSVTKVLE
-731 GRGWKDTDS
+731 GRDWKDSDA
-740 FEFRIAPKDN
+740 FEFAIAPQGS
-750 APAPSKGLAAEA
+750 APAPSKGSTATA
-762 TKDARTASFG
+762 TKGSQTVSFG

-784 EVSEVKGSIRGV
+784 KVSEVKGSIGGV

-801 TATVTI
+801 EATVTI
-807 TVVDN
+807 TVTDD
-812 GRGQLVATP
+812 GKGKLVATP
-821 EVENGT
+821 NVVDGT
-827 FTNTYKAGE
+827 FRNTYKAGE

-842 TAIKGEKT
+842 TAIKGRKT
-850 LTGHDMTSPFSF
+850 LTGHDMTSRFSF
-862 KLTADGDYGD
+862 KLAADGDYGD

-880 DTASVSGA
+880 DIASVSGA
-888 KDGKA
+888 KDGVAK
-893 EGFSFGAVTFT
+893 GFSFGAVTFT
-904 KAGTYEFSVTEQ
+904 KAGTYKFNVTEQ
-916 GPAPAGYT
+916 GPAPDGYT
-924 YDDHASKVTVM
+924 YDTHPSEVTVE
-935 VKDSGNGQ
+935 VTDFGNGQ

-954 GDCCVFN
+954 CCVFN
-961 NKYEAKPVTV
+961 NKYAAESVIV
-971 DGAKN
+971 NGADN
-976 FVFKKELSGRDLQ
+976 FAFKKELTGRALTAD
-989 AGEFSFTIIR
+989 EFSFTIS
-999 SEDEGAPLPEQTT
+999 SEDEGAPLPKQTT
-1012 VKNDK
+1012 ATNDEN
-1017 DGKVVFGNITFTKA
+1017 GNIVFGDITFDKA
-1031 GVYHYSIAE
+1031 GIYHYSIAE
-1040 DTSNL
+1040 DTSKL
-1045 PGGVTAITQGAKQ
+1045 PGGVTATTQGAKQ
-1058 VIVTVTDNGKGQLEA
+1058 VIVTVKDNNEGKLVAEVA
-1073 KVDTPKDVTFK
+1073 KPDDVTFE
-1084 NAYRPDATT
+1084 NAYKPADTT
-1093 IEKLVTTKMV
+1093 IEKLVTTKVV
-1103 KASQAQD
+1103 KASQD

-1115 QLKGGEFSFTIRS
+1115 QLKGGEFSFTISS
-1128 TNNGPLPELT
+1128 TNNVPLPELT
-1138 TVTNDAA
+1138 TATNDKS
-1145 GNIVFG
+1145 GNIAFG

-1160 YCYTIT
+1160 YHYTIT
-1166 ESGSMA
+1166 EYGSMD
-1172 GVTNDSEPK
+1172 GVTNDSPK

-1200 KIDGFVN
+1200 DIPGFVN
-1207 TYTVQSTDYS
+1207 TYAVQPTDYS

-1227 LEGRALKADE
+1227 LEGRALNAGE
-1237 FTFQLIEGNKVVS
+1237 FKFQLLEGNEVVS

-1280 EVVGEARGV
+1280 EVAGKAGGV

-1296 DVKVNV
+1296 DVTVSV
-1302 TDNHDGTLSAKASSD
+1302 TDNHKGMLSAKASSD
-1317 GAIKFKNSY
+1317 GAIEFKNSY

-1370 DGTVSFQPVEFAG
+1370 DGTVSFQPVEFTG

-1393 VNDGQANVTYDDA
+1393 VNDGQANVAYDDA

-1411 VNVADDGEGHLSASV
+1411 VNVTDDGEGHLSASV

>member
-1 MKPHTHERPR
+1 MKPHTNERPR
-11 IGGVLAA
+11 IGGG
-18 PRKPVLAAPRK
+18 VLAAPRK

-34 LAVLLTALCVTLS
+34 LAVLVAALCVTLS
-47 VPAAAFAEGGG
+47 VPAAAFAEGEGG
-58 DIASNP
+58 IAGNP
-64 PVHTKTITPNDDG
+64 PVHTKTLTPNDDG

-115 TYSFEKTDRYDPDGT
+115 TYSLEKTEKYDWDGT
-130 YGMVDGK
+130 YGMVDGEP
-137 RVKLERNWG
+137 VKLERNWG

-153 NYYLDANGKEVP
+153 NYYLDANGKEVK

-212 SDRGNTPSQYY
+212 SDRGNAPSQYY
-223 TGGQASDFKS
+223 IGGQASDFKD
-233 AVNGLRANGG
+233 AVNGLRAKGG

-270 SDGEPTYGRDLWGN
+270 SDGEPTYGRDRWGN
-284 RTGNGTTY
+284 RTGDGTAY
-292 QEEYF
+292 DDEYF

-306 RPSNVKGLF
+306 RPSNVAGLF

-355 IQTITKSAGYKDVRI
+355 IQTITKSASYKDVRI
-370 VDKLSQYVTGTAADG
+370 VDKLSEYVTGTAADG

-393 YQKNGEA
+393 YQKNGETWA
-400 WVDAP
+400 EAP
-405 AASIGED
+405 AASIGKD

-427 GTTYKVTFKVKPSQ
+427 GTTYKVTFKVTPSQ
-441 AAYDEA
+441 AAYDA
-447 AKNGEATELPSN
+447 AVNNGEATELPSN
-459 DGDGTNV
+459 DGDGTKV

-479 QVSDEKSDAF
+479 QVSGEKSDSF
-489 EVPTFL
+489 EVPTFSV
-495 APVDTVT
+495 PVDTVT

-512 AELPAFVT
+512 AELPGSVT

-525 DGQNYGD
+525 DGQTYGD
-532 SFQLTAE
+532 PFQLTAK
-539 DGWTKDIVVPA
+539 DGWTKEIVVPA

-563 VDGYDPTYS
+563 VDGYDASYS
-572 GAVTGSGV
+572 DAVKGSGV

-593 LSGATNLTVTKN
+593 LSGAANLTVAKN
-605 LTGRDWADD
+605 LTGRDWADG
-614 DSFAFKLERTAGDAS
+614 DSFTFKLEQTAGDAS
-629 AVTMPESTE
+629 VVTMPESTE
-638 LTINSTNADHK
+638 LTIDSKTDGHK

-660 GEYEFT
+660 GEFEFT

-674 DGVTYDQTKSV
+674 DGVTYDQTKNV

-698 ATVTEGANPTFTNT
+698 AAVTEGANPTFTNR

-719 LTSGVSVTKVLE
+719 LSNGVSVTKELE
-731 GRGWKDTDS
+731 GRDWKDGDS
-740 FEFRIAPKDN
+740 FKFAIAPKDD
-750 APAPSKGLAAEA
+750 APAPSKGLTA
-762 TKDARTASFG
+762 TAKKDAQTVSFG

-784 EVSEVKGSIRGV
+784 EVSEVKGSIGGV

-801 TATVTI
+801 AATVTI
-807 TVVDN
+807 TVTGN
-812 GRGQLVATP
+812 GKGQLVATP
-821 EVENGT
+821 KVENGT
-827 FTNTYKAGE
+827 FKNTYKAGE

-842 TAIKGEKT
+842 TAIKGQKT
-850 LTGHDMTSPFSF
+850 LTGHDMTSSFSF
-862 KLTADGDYGD
+862 KLAADGNYGD

-888 KDGKA
+888 KDGEAKD
-893 EGFSFGAVTFT
+893 FSFGAVTFT
-904 KAGTYEFSVTEQ
+904 KAGMYKFNVTEQ

-924 YDDHASKVTVM
+924 YDTHKSEVTVKVT
-935 VKDSGNGQ
+935 DSGNGQ
-943 LAASVKYGDGD
+943 LTAFVTYDDG
-954 GDCCVFN
+954 GCCDFK

-976 FVFKKELSGRDLQ
+976 FAFMKKLTGRALN
-989 AGEFSFTIIR
+989 AAEFSFTIS
-999 SEDEGAPLPEQTT
+999 SEDEGAPLPEPTT

-1017 DGKVVFGNITFTKA
+1017 DGNIVFGDIKFDKA

-1040 DTSNL
+1040 ETSKL
-1045 PGGVTAITQGAKQ
+1045 PGGVTATTQGAKQ
-1058 VIVTVTDNGKGQLEA
+1058 VTVTVTDNGKGQLEA
-1073 KVDTPKDVTFK
+1073 KVDPPKDVIFE
-1084 NAYRPDATT
+1084 NAYKPKEAE
-1093 IEKLVTTKMV
+1093 IKLTAKKIVV
-1103 KASQAQD
+1103 ASQDKD

-1115 QLKGGEFSFTIRS
+1115 QLKGNDFSFTIS
-1128 TNNGPLPELT
+1128 SKDGPLPEQT
-1138 TVTNDAA
+1138 TVMNDAA
-1145 GNIVFG
+1145 GNIAFG

-1160 YCYTIT
+1160 YHYTIT

-1172 GVTNDSEPK
+1172 GVTNDSKPK

-1200 KIDGFVN
+1200 EIAGFVN
-1207 TYTVQSTDYS
+1207 TYTVKPTDYS

-1227 LEGRALKADE
+1227 LEGRALKAGE
-1237 FTFQLIEGNKVVS
+1237 FTFQLLEGNEVVS
-1250 EGTNDADGNVTFD
+1250 KGTNDADGNVTFN
-1263 AIRYTSA
+1263 AVTYTSD
-1270 DLGEHAYKVR
+1270 DLGEHIYKVR
-1280 EVVGEARGV
+1280 EVAGEAGGV

-1296 DVKVNV
+1296 DVKVSV

-1317 GAIKFKNSY
+1317 GAIVFKNSY

-1355 KDDEGNELQTAKNAA
+1355 KDNEGNELQTAKNAA

-1383 PGTHTFTIAE
+1383 PGTHDFTISE
-1393 VNDGQANVTYDDA
+1393 VNDDQANVTYDDA

-1426 DGQAPVFKN
+1426 DGQPPVFKN

-1442 PKDDQKPAQKAQKKS
+1442 PKDDQKPAQKPQKKP
-1457 IVPKTGDSTNIVA
+1457 IVPKTGDATNVIA
-1470 PVVIIVVAA
+1470 PVVILVVAA

>member
-1 MKPHTHERPR
+1 MKRHTHERPR
-11 IGGVLAA
+11 IGGALE
-18 PRKPVLAAPRK
+18 APRK

-34 LAVLLTALCVTLS
+34 LAVLLTALCATLS
-47 VPAAAFAEGGG
+47 VPAAAFAEGEG

-115 TYSFEKTDRYDPDGT
+115 TYSFEWTDRYDPDGT

-153 NYYLDANGKEVP
+153 NYYLDANGKEVK

-198 ASDDSTIKLSLETF
+198 ASSDSTVKLSLETF

-223 TGGQASDFKS
+223 AGGQASDFKD
-233 AVNGLRANGG
+233 AVNGLRADGG
-243 TNWVDALTKANEKAK
+243 TNWVDALTKANAKAN
-258 EDPNTPTYVIFL
+258 EDPNTPTYIIFL
-270 SDGEPTYGRDLWGN
+270 SDGEPTYGRDRWGT
-284 RTGNGTTY
+284 TGNGTTY
-292 QEEYF
+292 RDEYF

-306 RPSNVKGLF
+306 RPSNVAGLF
-315 TVYTGSEAEQR
+315 TVYTGSEASEK

-355 IQTITKSAGYKDVRI
+355 IQTITKSAGYKDVKI
-370 VDKLSQYVTGTAADG
+370 VDKLSEYVTGTAADG
-385 AIDPASVS
+385 AIDLASVS
-393 YQKNGEA
+393 YQKNGETWA
-400 WVDAP
+400 EAP
-405 AASIGED
+405 AAVIGED
-412 GTLSWDLS
+412 GTLSWDLK

-441 AAYDEA
+441 AAYDA
-447 AKNGEATELPSN
+447 AVNNGEATELPSN
-459 DGDGTNV
+459 DGVGTKV

-479 QVSDEKSDAF
+479 QVSGEKSDGF
-489 EVPTFL
+489 EVPTFSV
-495 APVDTVT
+495 PVDTVT

-512 AELPAFVT
+512 AELPGSVT

-525 DGQNYGD
+525 DGQDYGD
-532 SFQLTAE
+532 PFQLTAV
-539 DGWTKDIVVPA
+539 DGWTKEIVVPA

-563 VDGYDPTYS
+563 VDGYDTSYS
-572 GAVTGSGV
+572 EAVTGTGV

-593 LSGATNLTVTKN
+593 LSGAANLTVTKN
-605 LTGRDWADD
+605 LTGRDWADG
-614 DSFAFKLERTAGDAS
+614 DSFKFKLEQTAGDAS
-629 AVTMPESTE
+629 AVTMPDSTE
-638 LTINSTNADHK
+638 LTIDSKTADHK

-660 GEYEFT
+660 GEFEFT

-674 DGVTYDQTKSV
+674 DGVTYDHTKNV

-712 YAAKSVT
+712 YAAKSVI
-719 LTSGVSVTKVLE
+719 LTSGVSVTKVLD
-731 GRGWKDTDS
+731 GRDWKDSDS
-740 FEFRIAPKDN
+740 FEFTIAPKDN
-750 APAPSKGLAAEA
+750 APAPSKGLTAKA
-762 TKDARTASFG
+762 TKDAQTTSFG

-796 SYDGH
+796 SYDDH

-807 TVVDN
+807 TVTDD
-812 GRGQLVATP
+812 GKGKLVATP
-821 EVENGT
+821 NVGNGT
-827 FTNTYKAGE
+827 FRNTYKAGE

-842 TAIKGEKT
+842 TAIKGQKT
-850 LTGHDMTSPFSF
+850 LTGRDMTSPFSF
-862 KLTADGDYGD
+862 KLAADGNYGD
-872 AVKIAEGA
+872 AVKIAKGA

-888 KDGKA
+888 EDGEAK
-893 EGFSFGAVTFT
+893 GFSFGAVTFT

-916 GPAPAGYT
+916 GPVPDGYT
-924 YDDHASKVTVM
+924 YDDHASKVTVE
-935 VKDSGNGQ
+935 VTDSGNGQ

-954 GDCCVFN
+954 CCVFN
-961 NKYEAKPVTV
+961 NSYNAESVTV
-971 DGAKN
+971 IGADN
-976 FVFKKELSGRDLQ
+976 FAFKKDLTGRALK
-989 AGEFSFTIIR
+989 AGEFSFTI
-999 SEDEGAPLPEQTT
+999 SSTDGPLPKQIAVT
-1012 VKNDK
+1012 NDAA
-1017 DGKVVFGNITFTKA
+1017 GNIAFGNITFDKA
-1031 GVYHYSIAE
+1031 GVYHYNISE
-1040 DTSNL
+1040 DTSKL
-1045 PGGVTAITQGAKQ
+1045 PGGVTATTQGAKQ
-1058 VIVTVTDNGKGQLEA
+1058 VTVTVTDNGKGQLEA
-1073 KVDTPKDVTFK
+1073 KVDTPKDVIFK
-1084 NAYRPDATT
+1084 NAYKPADTT
-1093 IEKLVTTKMV
+1093 IEKLMTTKVV
-1103 KASQAQD
+1103 KASQN
-1110 GVTAP
+1110 GVIAP
-1115 QLKGGEFSFTIRS
+1115 QLKGGDFRFTISS
-1128 TNNGPLPELT
+1128 TNNGPLPEQT

-1145 GNIVFG
+1145 GNIAFG
-1151 AIKFTEPGE
+1151 AIKFTKPGE
-1160 YCYTIT
+1160 YHYTIT

-1187 KDNGDGTMTATAS
+1187 KDNDDGTMTATAS

-1227 LEGRALKADE
+1227 LEGRALKAGE
-1237 FTFQLIEGNKVVS
+1237 FKFQLLEGNKVVS
-1250 EGTNDADGNVTFD
+1250 EGTNDADGNVTFKSVK
-1263 AIRYTSA
+1263 YTSA

-1280 EVVGEARGV
+1280 EVTGEAGGV
-1289 TYDKSEY
+1289 TYDESEY
-1296 DVKVNV
+1296 AVTVSV
-1302 TDNHDGTLSAKASSD
+1302 TDNGDGTLSAKASSD
-1317 GAIKFKNSY
+1317 GAIEFKNSY

-1370 DGTVSFQPVEFAG
+1370 DGTVSFQPVEFTG

-1393 VNDGQANVTYDDA
+1393 VNDGQANVAYDDA

-1411 VNVADDGEGHLSASV
+1411 VNVTDDGEGHLSASV

>member
-1 MKPHTHERPR
+1 MKRHTHERPR
-11 IGGVLAA
+11 IGGALE
-18 PRKPVLAAPRK
+18 APRK

-47 VPAAAFAEGGG
+47 VPAAAFAEGG
-58 DIASNP
+58 DIASKP
-64 PVHTKTITPNDDG
+64 PVHTKTITPNNDG
-77 TYDLSLTVTGATELS
+77 TYDLSLTVTGDTELS

-104 DVSGSMKSKVY
+104 DVSGSMDNDVY
-115 TYSFEKTDRYDPDGT
+115 TYSLEKTEKYDRDGT
-130 YGMVDGK
+130 YGMVDGEP
-137 RVKLERNWG
+137 VKLERNWG
-146 FFGLGAY
+146 FFGVGAY
-153 NYYLDANGKEVP
+153 NYYLDANGKEVK

-175 KETGKTRL
+175 RETGKTRL

-198 ASDDSTIKLSLETF
+198 ASSDSTVKLSLETF

-223 TGGQASDFKS
+223 AGGQASDFKD
-233 AVNGLRANGG
+233 AVNGLRADGG
-243 TNWVDALTKANEKAK
+243 TNWVDALTKANAKAN
-258 EDPNTPTYVIFL
+258 EDPNTPTYIIFL
-270 SDGEPTYGRDLWGN
+270 SDGEPTYGRDRWGT
-284 RTGNGTTY
+284 TGNGTTY
-292 QEEYF
+292 RDEYF

-306 RPSNVKGLF
+306 RPSNVAGLF
-315 TVYTGSEAEQR
+315 TVYTGSEASEK

-355 IQTITKSAGYKDVRI
+355 IQTITKSAGYKDVKI
-370 VDKLSQYVTGTAADG
+370 VDKLSEYVTGTSANG
-385 AIDPASVS
+385 AIDLASVS
-393 YQKNGEA
+393 YQKNGETWA
-400 WVDAP
+400 EAP
-405 AASIGED
+405 AAVIGED

-427 GTTYKVTFKVKPSQ
+427 GTTYEVTFKVKPSQ
-441 AAYDEA
+441 AAYDA
-447 AKNGEATELPSN
+447 AVNNGEATELPSN
-459 DGDGTNV
+459 DGVGTKV

-479 QVSDEKSDAF
+479 QVSGEKSDGF
-489 EVPTFL
+489 NVPTFL

-512 AELPAFVT
+512 AELPGSVT

-525 DGQNYGD
+525 DGQDYGD
-532 SFQLTAE
+532 PFQLTAV
-539 DGWTKDIVVPA
+539 DGWTKEIVVPA

-563 VDGYDPTYS
+563 VDGYDTSYS
-572 GAVTGSGV
+572 EAVTGTGV

-593 LSGATNLTVTKN
+593 LSGAANLTVTKN
-605 LTGRDWADD
+605 LTGRDWADG
-614 DSFAFKLERTAGDAS
+614 DSFKFKLEQTAGDAS

-638 LTINSTNADHK
+638 LTIDSKTADHK

-660 GEYEFT
+660 GEFEFT

-674 DGVTYDQTKSV
+674 DGVTYDHTKNV

-712 YAAKSVT
+712 YAAKSVI
-719 LTSGVSVTKVLE
+719 LTSGVSVTKVLD
-731 GRGWKDTDS
+731 GRDWKDSDS
-740 FEFRIAPKDN
+740 FEFTIAPKDN
-750 APAPSKGLAAEA
+750 APAPSKGLTAKA
-762 TKDARTASFG
+762 TKDAQTTSFG

-796 SYDGH
+796 SYDDH

-807 TVVDN
+807 TVTDD
-812 GRGQLVATP
+812 GKGKLVATP
-821 EVENGT
+821 NVGNGT
-827 FTNTYKAGE
+827 FRNTYKAGE

-842 TAIKGEKT
+842 TAIKGQKT
-850 LTGHDMTSPFSF
+850 LTGRDMTSLFSF
-862 KLTADGDYGD
+862 KLAADGNYGD
-872 AVKIAEGA
+872 AVKIAKGA

-888 KDGKA
+888 EDGEAK
-893 EGFSFGAVTFT
+893 GFSFGAVTFT

-916 GPAPAGYT
+916 GPVPDGYT
-924 YDDHASKVTVM
+924 YDDHASKVTVE
-935 VKDSGNGQ
+935 VTDSGNGQ

-954 GDCCVFN
+954 CCVFN
-961 NKYEAKPVTV
+961 NSYNAESVTV
-971 DGAKN
+971 IGADS
-976 FVFKKELSGRDLQ
+976 FAFKKDLTGRALK
-989 AGEFSFTIIR
+989 AGEFSFTI
-999 SEDEGAPLPEQTT
+999 SSTDGPLPKQIAVT
-1012 VKNDK
+1012 NDAA
-1017 DGKVVFGNITFTKA
+1017 GNIAFGNITFDKA
-1031 GVYHYSIAE
+1031 GVYHYNISE
-1040 DTSNL
+1040 DTSKL
-1045 PGGVTAITQGAKQ
+1045 PGGVTATTQGAKQ
-1058 VIVTVTDNGKGQLEA
+1058 VTVTVTDNGKGQLEA
-1073 KVDTPKDVTFK
+1073 KVDTPKDVIFK
-1084 NAYRPDATT
+1084 NAYKPADTT
-1093 IEKLVTTKMV
+1093 IEKLMTTKVV
-1103 KASQAQD
+1103 KASQN
-1110 GVTAP
+1110 GVIAP
-1115 QLKGGEFSFTIRS
+1115 QLKGGDFRFTISS
-1128 TNNGPLPELT
+1128 TNNGPLPEQT

-1145 GNIVFG
+1145 GNIAFG
-1151 AIKFTEPGE
+1151 AIKFTKPGE
-1160 YCYTIT
+1160 YHYTIT

-1181 NFTVTV
+1181 NFTVAV
-1187 KDNGDGTMTATAS
+1187 KDNDDGTMTATAS

-1227 LEGRALKADE
+1227 LEGRALKAGE
-1237 FTFQLIEGNKVVS
+1237 FKFQLLEGNKVVS
-1250 EGTNDADGNVTFD
+1250 EGTNDADGNVTFKSVK
-1263 AIRYTSA
+1263 YTSA

-1280 EVVGEARGV
+1280 EVTGEAGGV
-1289 TYDKSEY
+1289 TYDESEY
-1296 DVKVNV
+1296 AVTVSV
-1302 TDNHDGTLSAKASSD
+1302 TDNGDGTLSAKASSD
-1317 GAIKFKNSY
+1317 GAIEFKNSY

-1370 DGTVSFQPVEFAG
+1370 DGTVSFQPVEFTG

-1393 VNDGQANVTYDDA
+1393 VNDGQANVAYDDA

-1411 VNVADDGEGHLSASV
+1411 VNVTDDGEGHLSASV

>member
-18 PRKPVLAAPRK
+18 PRKPVLA
-29 PVLAL
+29 L
-34 LAVLLTALCVTLS
+34 LAVLLAALCATLS
-47 VPAAAFAEGGG
+47 VPAAAFAEGEGG
-58 DIASNP
+58 IASNP

-92 ETKTSANVIVVQ
+92 ESKTSANVIVVQ
-104 DVSGSMKSKVY
+104 DVSGSMESKVY
-115 TYSFEKTDRYDPDGT
+115 TYSLEKTEKYDWDGT
-130 YGMVDGK
+130 YGMVDGEP
-137 RVKLERNWG
+137 VKLERNWG
-146 FFGLGAY
+146 FFGYGAY
-153 NYYLDANGKEVP
+153 NYYLDANGKEVK

-198 ASDDSTIKLSLETF
+198 ASDDSTVKLSLETF

-233 AVNGLRANGG
+233 AVNGLRADGG

-270 SDGEPTYGRDLWGN
+270 SDGEPTYGRDRWGN

-292 QEEYF
+292 QDEYF

-306 RPSNVKGLF
+306 RPSNVAGLF
-315 TVYTGSEAEQR
+315 TVYTGSEAAEK
-326 MNSFAQKTTGGSAFD
+326 MNNFAQKTTGGSAFD

-355 IQTITKSAGYKDVRI
+355 IQTITKSASYKDVRI
-370 VDKLSQYVTGTAADG
+370 VDKLSEYVTGTAADG
-385 AIDPASVS
+385 AIDPKSVS

-427 GTTYKVTFKVKPSQ
+427 GTTYKVTFKVTPSQ

-459 DGDGTNV
+459 DGDGTKV

-479 QVSDEKSDAF
+479 KVSDEKSHSF

-512 AELPAFVT
+512 AELPGSVT

-525 DGQNYGD
+525 DGMDYGD
-532 SFQLTAE
+532 PFQLTAE
-539 DGWTKDIVVPA
+539 EGWTKEIVVPA

-593 LSGATNLTVTKN
+593 LDGAANLAVTKV
-605 LTGRDWADD
+605 LEGRDWADG
-614 DSFAFKLERTAGDAS
+614 DSFKFKLELTKSDDPA
-629 AVTMPESTE
+629 AVKMPEPTE
-638 LTINSTNADHK
+638 LTIDSKTPDHK

-666 ITELGQSH
+666 ITEEKGNIA
-674 DGVTYDQTKSV
+674 GVTYDENKNV

-712 YAAKSVT
+712 YAAQPAT
-719 LTSGVSVTKVLE
+719 LSTGVSVTKVLE
-731 GRGWKDTDS
+731 GRDWKDDDS
-740 FEFRIAPKDN
+740 FKFTIAPKDN
-750 APAPSKGLAAEA
+750 APAPSKGLTAEA
-762 TKDARTASFG
+762 TKNARTVSFG

-784 EVSEVKGSIRGV
+784 EVSEVKGSIGGV
-796 SYDGH
+796 SYDDH
-801 TATVTI
+801 KATVTI
-807 TVVDN
+807 TVDDN
-812 GRGQLVATP
+812 GKGQLVATP
-821 EVENGT
+821 KVENGT
-827 FTNTYKAGE
+827 FKNTYKAGK

-842 TAIKGEKT
+842 TAIKGRKI
-850 LTGHDMTSPFSF
+850 LTGKKMMSSFSF
-862 KLTADGDYGD
+862 KLAADGNYGD

-880 DTASVSGA
+880 DSASVSA
-888 KDGKA
+888 KDGEPK
-893 EGFSFGAVTFT
+893 GFSFGAVTFT
-904 KAGTYEFSVTEQ
+904 KVGTYEFSVTEQ
-916 GPAPAGYT
+916 GPVPAGYT
-924 YDDHASKVTVM
+924 YDDHASKVTVK
-935 VKDSGNGQ
+935 VTDSGDGR
-943 LAASVKYGDGD
+943 LTASVDYDD
-954 GDCCVFN
+954 GDCCVFKN
-961 NKYEAKPVTV
+961 SYTAKSVTV
-971 DGAKN
+971 YGADS
-976 FVFKKELSGRDLQ
+976 FAFKKELSGRDLN
-989 AGEFSFTIIR
+989 ANEFSFTIS
-999 SEDEGAPLPEQTT
+999 SEDKGAPLPKQNTA
-1012 VKNDK
+1012 KNDK
-1017 DGKVVFGNITFTKA
+1017 DGNIVFGDIVFTKA

-1040 DTSNL
+1040 DTSKL
-1045 PGGVTAITQGAKQ
+1045 PGGVTATTQGAKQ
-1058 VIVTVTDNGKGQLEA
+1058 VTVTVTDNGKGQLEA
-1073 KVDTPKDVTFK
+1073 KVDPPKDVIFE
-1084 NAYRPDATT
+1084 NAYKPKEAE
-1093 IEKLVTTKMV
+1093 IKLTAKKMV
-1103 KASQAQD
+1103 VASQDKD

-1115 QLKGGEFSFTIRS
+1115 QLKGGEFSFTIS
-1128 TNNGPLPELT
+1128 SSNNGPLPEPNT
-1138 TVTNDAA
+1138 AMNDAA
-1145 GNIVFG
+1145 GNIAFD
-1151 AIKFTEPGE
+1151 AIKFSKPGE
-1160 YCYTIT
+1160 YHYTIT
-1166 ESGSMA
+1166 ESGSMP
-1172 GVTNDSEPK
+1172 GVTNDPVAK

-1187 KDNGDGTMTATAS
+1187 TDKGDGTMTATAS
-1200 KIDGFVN
+1200 KIDDFVN
-1207 TYTVQSTDYS
+1207 KYAVQPTDYS
-1217 VTTDVSIAKK
+1217 VTTDVRIAKK
-1227 LEGRALKADE
+1227 LEGRALKAGE
-1237 FTFQLIEGNKVVS
+1237 FKFQLLEGNEVVS
-1250 EGTNDADGNVTFD
+1250 EGTNDADGNVTFN
-1263 AIRYTSA
+1263 AVRYTSD
-1270 DLGEHAYKVR
+1270 DLGEHSYKVR
-1280 EVVGEARGV
+1280 EVAGEAGGV

-1302 TDNHDGTLSAKASSD
+1302 TDNHNGTLSAKASSD
-1317 GAIKFKNSY
+1317 GVIEFKNSY

-1355 KDDEGNELQTAKNAA
+1355 KDDEGNELQTARNAA

-1383 PGTHTFTIAE
+1383 PGIHTFTISE
-1393 VNDGQANVTYDDA
+1393 VNDDQANVTYDDA

-1411 VNVADDGEGHLSASV
+1411 VNVTDDGEGHLSASV

-1442 PKDDQKPAQKAQKKS
+1442 PKDDQKPAQKAQKKP
-1457 IVPKTGDSTNIVA
+1457 IVPKTGDATNAIA
-1470 PVVIIVVAA
+1470 PVVILVVAA

>member
-1 MKPHTHERPR
+1 MKPQTHQRKR

-18 PRKPVLAAPRK
+18 PRKPVS
-29 PVLAL
+29 VL
-34 LAVLLTALCVTLS
+34 LAVLVAALCVTLS
-47 VPAAAFAEGGG
+47 VPTAAFAEGEGG
-58 DIASNP
+58 IASNP

-92 ETKTSANVIVVQ
+92 ESKTSANVIVVQ

-115 TYSFEKTDRYDPDGT
+115 TYSLEKTDKYDWDGT
-130 YGMVDGK
+130 YGMVDGEP
-137 RVKLERNWG
+137 VKLERNWG
-146 FFGLGAY
+146 FFGYGAY
-153 NYYLDANGKEVP
+153 NYYLDANGKEVK

-198 ASDDSTIKLSLETF
+198 ASDDSTVKLSLETF

-233 AVNGLRANGG
+233 AVNGLRADGG
-243 TNWVDALTKANEKAK
+243 TNWVDALTKANAKAK

-270 SDGEPTYGRDLWGN
+270 SDGEPTYGRDRWGN

-306 RPSNVKGLF
+306 RPSNVAGLF
-315 TVYTGSEAEQR
+315 TVYTGSEAAEK

-355 IQTITKSAGYKDVRI
+355 IQTITKSASYKDVRI
-370 VDKLSQYVTGTAADG
+370 VDKLSEYVTGTAADG

-393 YQKNGEA
+393 YQKNGEDWA
-400 WVDAP
+400 DAP

-427 GTTYKVTFKVKPSQ
+427 GTTYKVTFKVTPSQ
-441 AAYDEA
+441 AAYDA
-447 AKNGEATELPSN
+447 AANNGKTTELPSN
-459 DGDGTNV
+459 DGVGTKV

-479 QVSDEKSDAF
+479 QVSDEKSDGF
-489 EVPTFL
+489 DVPTFL

-512 AELPAFVT
+512 AELPGSVT
-520 VQLQK
+520 VQLQR
-525 DGQNYGD
+525 DGQSYGD
-532 SFQLTAE
+532 PFKLTAE
-539 DGWTKDIVVPA
+539 VGWTKDIVVPA

-563 VDGYDPTYS
+563 VDGYDASYS
-572 GAVTGSGV
+572 DAVKGSGV

-593 LSGATNLTVTKN
+593 LSGAANLSVTKV
-605 LTGRDWADD
+605 LEGRDWKDD
-614 DSFAFKLERTAGDAS
+614 DFFKFKLEQSKGDKS

-638 LTINSTNADHK
+638 LTIDSKTADHK

-674 DGVTYDQTKSV
+674 DGVTYDETKNV

-712 YAAKSVT
+712 YAAESVT
-719 LTSGVSVTKVLE
+719 LSTGVSVTKVLE
-731 GRGWKDTDS
+731 GRDWKDTDA
-740 FEFRIAPKDN
+740 FEFAIAPQGA
-750 APAPSKGLAAEA
+750 APAPSKGLTA
-762 TKDARTASFG
+762 TAKKDAQTVSFG
-772 DFTFDKAGTYVY
+772 NFTFDKAGIYVY
-784 EVSEVKGSIRGV
+784 EVSEVKGSIGGV
-796 SYDGH
+796 SYDDH
-801 TATVTI
+801 KATVTI

-812 GRGQLVATP
+812 GKGQLVATP
-821 EVENGT
+821 KVENGT
-827 FTNTYKAGE
+827 FKNTYKAGE

-842 TAIKGEKT
+842 TAIKGRKT

-862 KLTADGDYGD
+862 KLAAERNYGD
-872 AVKIAEGA
+872 AVKIAKNA

-888 KDGKA
+888 KDGEPKD
-893 EGFSFGAVTFT
+893 FSFGAVTFT

-924 YDDHASKVTVM
+924 YDDHASKVTVE
-935 VKDSGNGQ
+935 VTDSGDGQ
-943 LAASVKYGDGD
+943 LTASVTYGDV
-954 GDCCVFN
+954 DCCVFK

-976 FVFKKELSGRDLQ
+976 FAFKKELSGRALK
-989 AGEFSFTIIR
+989 GEDFKFTIS
-999 SEDEGAPLPEQTT
+999 SEDAPLPKQTT
-1012 VKNDK
+1012 VTNDK
-1017 DGKVVFGNITFTKA
+1017 NGNIAFGDITFDKA
-1031 GVYHYSIAE
+1031 GVYHYSIVEETDPAK
-1040 DTSNL
+1040 L
-1045 PGGVTAITQGAKQ
+1045 PGGVTPITQGAKQ
-1058 VIVTVTDNGKGQLEA
+1058 VTVTVTDNGKGQLEA
-1073 KVDTPKDVTFK
+1073 KVDTPDDVTFK
-1084 NAYRPDATT
+1084 NAYKPADTT
-1093 IEKLVTTKMV
+1093 IEKLATTKVV
-1103 KASQAQD
+1103 KATQD

-1115 QLKGGEFSFTIRS
+1115 QLKGRDFSFTISS
-1128 TNNGPLPELT
+1128 TNNGPLPEQT

-1145 GNIVFG
+1145 GNIAFG
-1151 AIKFTEPGE
+1151 AIKFSRPGE
-1160 YCYTIT
+1160 YCYTIR
-1166 ESGSMA
+1166 ESGSMP
-1172 GVTNDSEPK
+1172 GVTNDPVAK

-1187 KDNGDGTMTATAS
+1187 TDKGDGTMTATAS
-1200 KIDGFVN
+1200 EIAGFVN
-1207 TYTVQSTDYS
+1207 TYTVKPTDYS
-1217 VTTDVSIAKK
+1217 VTTDMSIAKK
-1227 LEGRALKADE
+1227 LEGRALKAGE
-1237 FTFQLIEGNKVVS
+1237 FTFQLLEGNEVVS
-1250 EGTNDADGNVTFD
+1250 EGTNDADGNVTFN
-1263 AIRYTSA
+1263 AVTYTST
-1270 DLGEHAYKVR
+1270 DLGEHTYKVR
-1280 EVVGEARGV
+1280 EVEGNAGGV
-1289 TYDKSEY
+1289 TYDKNEY

-1317 GAIKFKNSY
+1317 GAIEFKNTY
-1326 AADPTSV
+1326 VADPTSV

-1355 KDDEGNELQTAKNAA
+1355 KDNEDNELQTAKNAA

-1383 PGTHTFTIAE
+1383 PGTHTFTISE
-1393 VNDGQANVTYDDA
+1393 VNDDQANVTYDDA

-1411 VNVADDGEGHLSASV
+1411 VNVTDDGEGHLSASV

-1442 PKDDQKPAQKAQKKS
+1442 PKDDQKPAQKAQKKP
-1457 IVPKTGDSTNIVA
+1457 IVPKTGDGTNVIA
-1470 PVVIIVVAA
+1470 PVVILVVAA

>member
-1 MKPHTHERPR
+1 MKPQTHQRKR

-18 PRKPVLAAPRK
+18 PRKPASV
-29 PVLAL
+29 L
-34 LAVLLTALCVTLS
+34 LAVLVAALCVTLS
-47 VPAAAFAEGGG
+47 VPSAAFAEGEGG
-58 DIASNP
+58 IASNP

-115 TYSFEKTDRYDPDGT
+115 TYSLEKTEKYDWDGT
-130 YGMVDGK
+130 YGMVDGEP
-137 RVKLERNWG
+137 VKLERNWG

-153 NYYLDANGKEVP
+153 NYYLDANGKEVK

-223 TGGQASDFKS
+223 TGGQASDFKN
-233 AVNGLRANGG
+233 AVNGLRADGG

-270 SDGEPTYGRDLWGN
+270 SDGEPTYGRDRWGN
-284 RTGNGTTY
+284 TTGNGTTY
-292 QEEYF
+292 QDEYF

-306 RPSNVKGLF
+306 RPSNVAGLF

-370 VDKLSQYVTGTAADG
+370 VDKLSKYVTGTAADG
-385 AIDPASVS
+385 SIDPASVS
-393 YQKNGEA
+393 YQKNSEA
-400 WVDAP
+400 WADAP

-441 AAYDEA
+441 AAYDA
-447 AKNGEATELPSN
+447 AVNKGEATELPSN
-459 DGDGTNV
+459 DGVGTKV

-479 QVSDEKSDAF
+479 QVSDEKSDSF

-512 AELPAFVT
+512 AELPDSVT

-525 DGQNYGD
+525 DGWDYGD
-532 SFQLTAE
+532 PFQLTAK

-593 LSGATNLTVTKN
+593 LSGAANLTVAKN
-605 LTGRDWADD
+605 LTGRDWADG
-614 DSFAFKLERTAGDAS
+614 DSFTFKLEQTAGDAS
-629 AVTMPESTE
+629 VVTMPESTE
-638 LTINSTNADHK
+638 LTIDSKTDGHK

-666 ITELGQSH
+666 ITEQGQSH
-674 DGVTYDQTKSV
+674 DGVTYDPTKNV

-698 ATVTEGANPTFTNT
+698 ATVTEGANPTFTNV
-712 YAAKSVT
+712 YAAQPVT
-719 LTSGVSVTKVLE
+719 LSTGVSVTKVLE
-731 GRGWKDTDS
+731 GRDWKDSDT
-740 FEFRIAPKDN
+740 FVFAIAPQGE
-750 APAPSKGLAAEA
+750 APAPSKGLTA
-762 TKDARTASFG
+762 TAKKDAQTVSFG
-772 DFTFDKAGTYVY
+772 NFTFDKAGIYVY
-784 EVSEVKGSIRGV
+784 EVSEVKGSIGGV

-801 TATVTI
+801 AATVTI
-807 TVVDN
+807 TVTDN
-812 GRGQLVATP
+812 GKGQLVATP
-821 EVENGT
+821 KVENDT
-827 FTNTYKAGE
+827 FKNTYKAGE

-842 TAIKGEKT
+842 TAIKGQKT
-850 LTGHDMTSPFSF
+850 LTGHDMTSSFSF
-862 KLTADGDYGD
+862 KLAADGNYGD

-880 DTASVSGA
+880 GTATVSGA
-888 KDGKA
+888 KDGETK
-893 EGFSFGAVTFT
+893 GFSFGDVTFT

-924 YDDHASKVTVM
+924 YDTHVSKVTVE
-935 VKDSGNGQ
+935 VTDSGDGQ
-943 LAASVKYGDGD
+943 LAAHVKYGDGD
-954 GDCCVFN
+954 CCDFK

-971 DGAKN
+971 VGAEN
-976 FVFKKELSGRDLQ
+976 FVFKKELSGRALN
-989 AGEFSFTIIR
+989 AAEFSFTIS
-999 SEDEGAPLPEQTT
+999 SEDEGAPLPEPTT

-1017 DGKVVFGNITFTKA
+1017 DGNIVFGDIKFDKA

-1040 DTSNL
+1040 ETSKL
-1045 PGGVTAITQGAKQ
+1045 PGGVTATTQGAKQ
-1058 VIVTVTDNGKGQLEA
+1058 VTVTVTDNNKGKLVAAVA
-1073 KVDTPKDVTFK
+1073 KPDDVTFK
-1084 NAYRPDATT
+1084 NAYKPADTT
-1093 IEKLVTTKMV
+1093 IEKLATTKVV
-1103 KASQAQD
+1103 KASQD

-1115 QLKGGEFSFTIRS
+1115 QLKGGDFSFTIS
-1128 TNNGPLPELT
+1128 SEDKGAPLPKQT
-1138 TVTNDAA
+1138 TVKNDAA
-1145 GNIVFG
+1145 GNIAFG
-1151 AIKFTEPGE
+1151 AIKFTEPGV
-1160 YCYTIT
+1160 YRYTIT
-1166 ESGSMA
+1166 EFGSVA
-1172 GVTNDSEPK
+1172 GVTNDTEPK

-1200 KIDGFVN
+1200 EIPGFVN
-1207 TYTVQSTDYS
+1207 TYTVQPTDYS
-1217 VTTDVSIAKK
+1217 VTPDVRIAKK
-1227 LEGRALKADE
+1227 LEGRALKAGE
-1237 FTFQLIEGNKVVS
+1237 FKFQLLEGNEVVS

-1263 AIRYTSA
+1263 AVTYTSA
-1270 DLGEHAYKVR
+1270 DLGEHTYKVR
-1280 EVVGEARGV
+1280 EVAGEADNGV
-1289 TYDKSEY
+1289 TYDTSEHT
-1296 DVKVNV
+1296 VTVNV
-1302 TDNHDGTLSAKASSD
+1302 TDNGDGTLSAKASSD
-1317 GAIKFKNSY
+1317 GAIEFKNSY

-1340 LDGAELKDGQFSFVL
+1340 LDGAELKEGQFSFVL
-1355 KDDEGNELQTAKNAA
+1355 KDNEGNELQTVKNAA

-1383 PGTHTFTIAE
+1383 PGTHDFTISE
-1393 VNDGQANVTYDDA
+1393 VNDDQANVTYDDA

-1426 DGQAPVFKN
+1426 DGQPPVFKN

-1442 PKDDQKPAQKAQKKS
+1442 PKDDQKPAQKPQKKP
-1457 IVPKTGDSTNIVA
+1457 IVPKTGDATNVIA
-1470 PVVIIVVAA
+1470 PVVILVVAA
-1479 ACIVLGFLAKNKKK
+1479 ACIALGFLAKNKKK

>member
-1 MKPHTHERPR
+1 M
-11 IGGVLAA
+11 
-18 PRKPVLAAPRK
+18 
-29 PVLAL
+29 
-34 LAVLLTALCVTLS
+34 
-47 VPAAAFAEGGG
+47 
-58 DIASNP
+58 D
-64 PVHTKTITPNDDG
+64 ND
-77 TYDLSLTVTGATELS
+77 
-92 ETKTSANVIVVQ
+92 
-104 DVSGSMKSKVY
+104 VY
-115 TYSFEKTDRYDPDGT
+115 TYSLEKTEKYDRDGT
-130 YGMVDGK
+130 YGMVDGEP
-137 RVKLERNWG
+137 VKLERNWG

-153 NYYLDANGKEVP
+153 NYYLDANGKEVK

-212 SDRGNTPSQYY
+212 SDRGSTPSQYY
-223 TGGQASDFKS
+223 TGGQAFDFKS

-258 EDPNTPTYVIFL
+258 EDPNTPTYIIFL
-270 SDGEPTYGRDLWGN
+270 SDGEPTYGRDRWGT
-284 RTGNGTTY
+284 TGNGTTY
-292 QEEYF
+292 RDEYF

-306 RPSNVKGLF
+306 RPSNVAGLF
-315 TVYTGSEAEQR
+315 TVYTGSEASEK

-355 IQTITKSAGYKDVRI
+355 IQTITKSAGYKDVKI
-370 VDKLSQYVTGTAADG
+370 VDKLSEYVTGTSANG
-385 AIDPASVS
+385 AIDPTSVS
-393 YQKNGEA
+393 YQKNGETWA
-400 WVDAP
+400 EAP
-405 AASIGED
+405 AAVIGED
-412 GTLSWDLS
+412 GTLSWDLK

-427 GTTYKVTFKVKPSQ
+427 GATYKVTFKVKPSQ
-441 AAYDEA
+441 AAYDKAVE
-447 AKNGEATELPSN
+447 NGKEATLPSN
-459 DGDGTNV
+459 DEAGTKV
-466 FYKTVLKETGKDD
+466 SYKTVLKETGKDD
-479 QVSDEKSDAF
+479 QVSDEKSAGF
-489 EVPTFL
+489 EVPTFSV
-495 APVDTVT
+495 PVDTVT

-512 AELPAFVT
+512 AELPGSVY

-525 DGQNYGD
+525 DGQDYGAP
-532 SFQLTAE
+532 FQLTA
-539 DGWTKDIVVPA
+539 DSGWTKKIVVPA

-563 VDGYDPTYS
+563 VDGYDTSYS
-572 GAVTGSGV
+572 EAVTGSGV

-593 LSGATNLTVTKN
+593 LSGAANLTVTKN
-605 LTGRDWADD
+605 LTGRDWADG
-614 DSFAFKLERTAGDAS
+614 DSFAFKLEQTAGVAS

-638 LTINSTNADHK
+638 LTIDSKTADHK

-660 GEYEFT
+660 GEFEFT

-674 DGVTYDQTKSV
+674 DGVTYDQTKNV
-685 VKVSVEEKDGKFV
+685 VKVRVEEKDGKFV
-698 ATVTEGANPTFTNT
+698 ATVTKGANPTFTNT

-719 LTSGVSVTKVLE
+719 LTSGVSVTKVLD
-731 GRGWKDTDS
+731 GRDWKASDS
-740 FEFRIAPKDN
+740 FEFTIAPKGN
-750 APAPSKGLAAEA
+750 APAPSKGLNAKA
-762 TKDARTASFG
+762 TKDAKTASFG

-784 EVSEVKGSIRGV
+784 EVSEVKGSIGGV
-796 SYDGH
+796 SYDDH

-807 TVVDN
+807 TVTDD
-812 GRGQLVATP
+812 GKGKLAATP
-821 EVENGT
+821 KVENGT
-827 FTNTYKAGE
+827 FRNTYKAGE

-842 TAIKGEKT
+842 TAIKGQKT

-862 KLTADGDYGD
+862 KLAADGDYGD

-880 DTASVSGA
+880 DTATVSGA
-888 KDGKA
+888 EDGEAK
-893 EGFSFGAVTFT
+893 GFSFGAVTFT
-904 KAGTYEFSVTEQ
+904 KAGTYEFSATEQ

-924 YDDHASKVTVM
+924 YDDHASKVTVK
-935 VKDSGNGQ
+935 VTDSGDGQ

-954 GDCCVFN
+954 CCVFN
-961 NKYEAKPVTV
+961 NSYNAESVTV
-971 DGAKN
+971 DGANN
-976 FVFKKELSGRDLQ
+976 FAFQKELTGRALTAD
-989 AGEFSFTIIR
+989 EFSFTIS
-999 SEDEGAPLPEQTT
+999 SEDEGAPLPKQTT
-1012 VKNDK
+1012 ATNDEN
-1017 DGKVVFGNITFTKA
+1017 GNIVFGDITFDKA
-1031 GVYHYSIAE
+1031 GIYHYSIAE
-1040 DTSNL
+1040 DTSKL
-1045 PGGVTAITQGAKQ
+1045 PGGVTATTQGAKQ
-1058 VIVTVTDNGKGQLEA
+1058 VIVTVKDNNEGKLVAEVA
-1073 KVDTPKDVTFK
+1073 KPDDVTFE
-1084 NAYRPDATT
+1084 NAYKPADTT
-1093 IEKLVTTKMV
+1093 IEKLVTTKVV
-1103 KASQAQD
+1103 KASQD

-1115 QLKGGEFSFTIRS
+1115 QLKGGEFSFTISS

-1138 TVTNDAA
+1138 TATNDKS
-1145 GNIVFG
+1145 GNIAFG

-1160 YCYTIT
+1160 YRYTIT
-1166 ESGSMA
+1166 EYGSMD
-1172 GVTNDSEPK
+1172 GVTNDSPK

-1200 KIDGFVN
+1200 DIPGFVN
-1207 TYTVQSTDYS
+1207 TYAVQPTDYS

-1227 LEGRALKADE
+1227 LVGRALNAGE
-1237 FTFQLIEGNKVVS
+1237 FKFQLLEGNEVVS

-1280 EVVGEARGV
+1280 EVAGEAGGV
-1289 TYDKSEY
+1289 TYDKSKY

-1317 GAIKFKNSY
+1317 GAIEFKNSY
-1326 AADPTSV
+1326 AVNPTSV

-1370 DGTVSFQPVEFAG
+1370 DGTVSFQPVEFTG

-1393 VNDGQANVTYDDA
+1393 VNDGQANVAYDDA

-1411 VNVADDGEGHLSASV
+1411 VNVTDDGEGHLSASV

>member
-1 MKPHTHERPR
+1 MKRHTHERPR
-11 IGGVLAA
+11 IGGALE
-18 PRKPVLAAPRK
+18 APRK

-58 DIASNP
+58 DIASKP
-64 PVHTKTITPNDDG
+64 PVHTKTITPNNDG
-77 TYDLSLTVTGATELS
+77 TYDLSLTVTGDTELS

-104 DVSGSMKSKVY
+104 DVSGSMDNDVY
-115 TYSFEKTDRYDPDGT
+115 TYSYKKIPSFDAWNGT
-130 YGMVDGK
+130 YGMVDGEP
-137 RVKLERNWG
+137 VVLSWG
-146 FFGLGAY
+146 WAPSSGT
-153 NYYLDANGKEVP
+153 YYYYKDASGNKVS
-165 YTGDMYHKVG
+165 YTGDMYRQEKH
-175 KETGKTRL
+175 ETGKTRL

-198 ASDDSTIKLSLETF
+198 ASNDSTIKLSLETF
-212 SDRGNTPSQYY
+212 SKWGNTPSQYY

-233 AVNGLRANGG
+233 AVNGLRAKGG

-258 EDPNTPTYVIFL
+258 EDPNAPTYIIFL
-270 SDGEPTYGRDLWGN
+270 SDGEPTYGRDDRGN
-284 RTGNGTTY
+284 LTGDGTSY
-292 QEEYF
+292 EEEYF

-306 RPSNVKGLF
+306 RPSNVAGLF
-315 TVYTGSEAEQR
+315 TVYTGSEASEK

-355 IQTITKSAGYKDVRI
+355 IQTITKSAGYKDVKI
-370 VDKLSQYVTGTAADG
+370 VDKLSEYVTGTSANG
-385 AIDPASVS
+385 AIDPTSVS
-393 YQKNGEA
+393 YQKNGETWA
-400 WVDAP
+400 EAP
-405 AASIGED
+405 AAVIGED
-412 GTLSWDLS
+412 GTLSWDLK

-427 GTTYKVTFKVKPSQ
+427 GATYKVTFKVKPSQ
-441 AAYDEA
+441 AAYDKAVE
-447 AKNGEATELPSN
+447 NGKETTLPSN
-459 DGDGTNV
+459 DEAGTKV
-466 FYKTVLKETGKDD
+466 SYKTVLKETGKDD
-479 QVSDEKSDAF
+479 QVSDEKSAGF
-489 EVPTFL
+489 EVPTFSV
-495 APVDTVT
+495 PVDTVT

-512 AELPAFVT
+512 AELPASVT

-532 SFQLTAE
+532 PFQLTA
-539 DGWTKDIVVPA
+539 DSGWTKEIVVPA

-563 VDGYDPTYS
+563 VDGYDTSYS
-572 GAVTGSGV
+572 DAVKGSGV

-593 LSGATNLTVTKN
+593 LSGAANLTVTKN
-605 LTGRDWADD
+605 LTGRDWADG
-614 DSFAFKLERTAGDAS
+614 DSFAFKLEQTAGDAS

-638 LTINSTNADHK
+638 LTIGSKTADHK

-660 GEYEFT
+660 GTYEFT

-674 DGVTYDQTKSV
+674 DGVTYDQTKNV

-712 YAAKSVT
+712 YAAQPVT
-719 LTSGVSVTKVLE
+719 LSTGVSVTKVLE
-731 GRGWKDTDS
+731 GRDWKGDDT
-740 FEFRIAPKDN
+740 FTFAIAPQGD
-750 APAPSKGLAAEA
+750 APAPSKGWTAMA
-762 TKDARTASFG
+762 TKDAQTVSFG

-796 SYDGH
+796 SYDDRK
-801 TATVTI
+801 ATVTI
-807 TVVDN
+807 TVTDD
-812 GRGQLVATP
+812 GKGQLVATP
-821 EVENGT
+821 KVENGT
-827 FTNTYKAGE
+827 FTNTYKAGK

-842 TAIKGEKT
+842 TAIKGQKT
-850 LTGHDMTSPFSF
+850 LTGHDMTSTSSFSF
-862 KLTADGDYGD
+862 KLAADGNYGD

-888 KDGKA
+888 KDGEPKD
-893 EGFSFGAVTFT
+893 FSFGAVTFT

-916 GPAPAGYT
+916 GTAPAGYT
-924 YDDHASKVTVM
+924 YDTHASKVI
-935 VKDSGNGQ
+935 VKVTDSGDGQ
-943 LAASVKYGDGD
+943 LAASVTYGD

-961 NKYEAKPVTV
+961 NKYAAESVTV
-971 DGAKN
+971 NGADN
-976 FVFKKELSGRDLQ
+976 FAFKKELTGRALTAD
-989 AGEFSFTIIR
+989 EFSFTIS
-999 SEDEGAPLPEQTT
+999 SEDEGAPLPKQTT
-1012 VKNDK
+1012 ATNDEN
-1017 DGKVVFGNITFTKA
+1017 GNIVFGVITFDKA
-1031 GVYHYSIAE
+1031 GIYHYSIAE
-1040 DTSNL
+1040 DTSKL
-1045 PGGVTAITQGAKQ
+1045 PRGVTATTQGAKQ
-1058 VIVTVTDNGKGQLEA
+1058 VIVTVKDNNEGKLVAEVA
-1073 KVDTPKDVTFK
+1073 KPDDVTFE
-1084 NAYRPDATT
+1084 NAYKPADTT
-1093 IEKLVTTKMV
+1093 IEKLVTTKVV
-1103 KASQAQD
+1103 KASQD

-1115 QLKGGEFSFTIRS
+1115 QLKGGEFSFTISSR
-1128 TNNGPLPELT
+1128 NNGPLPELT
-1138 TVTNDAA
+1138 TATNDKS
-1145 GNIVFG
+1145 GNIAFG

-1160 YCYTIT
+1160 YYYTIT
-1166 ESGSMA
+1166 EYGSMD
-1172 GVTNDSEPK
+1172 GVTNDSPK
-1181 NFTVTV
+1181 KFTVTV

-1200 KIDGFVN
+1200 DIPGFVN
-1207 TYTVQSTDYS
+1207 TYAVQPTDYS

-1227 LEGRALKADE
+1227 LEGRALNAGE
-1237 FTFQLIEGNKVVS
+1237 FKFQLLEGNEVVS

-1280 EVVGEARGV
+1280 EVAGEAGGV

-1317 GAIKFKNSY
+1317 GAIEFKNSY
-1326 AADPTSV
+1326 AVNPTSV

-1411 VNVADDGEGHLSASV
+1411 VNVADDGEGRLSASV

>member
-1 MKPHTHERPR
+1 M
-11 IGGVLAA
+11 
-18 PRKPVLAAPRK
+18 
-29 PVLAL
+29 
-34 LAVLLTALCVTLS
+34 
-47 VPAAAFAEGGG
+47 
-58 DIASNP
+58 
-64 PVHTKTITPNDDG
+64 
-77 TYDLSLTVTGATELS
+77 
-92 ETKTSANVIVVQ
+92 VQ
-104 DVSGSMKSKVY
+104 DVSGSMDNDVY
-115 TYSFEKTDRYDPDGT
+115 TYSLEKTEKYDWDGT
-130 YGMVDGK
+130 YGMVDGEP
-137 RVKLERNWG
+137 VKLKRNRG
-146 FFGLGAY
+146 FLGLGAY
-153 NYYLDANGKEVP
+153 NYYLDANGKEVK
-165 YTGDMYHKVG
+165 YTGDLYHKVG
-175 KETGKTRL
+175 RETGKTRL

-198 ASDDSTIKLSLETF
+198 ASSDSTVKLSLETF

-223 TGGQASDFKS
+223 AGGQASDFKD
-233 AVNGLRANGG
+233 AVNGLRADGG
-243 TNWVDALTKANEKAK
+243 TNWVDALTKANAKAN
-258 EDPNTPTYVIFL
+258 EDPNTPTYIIFL
-270 SDGEPTYGRDLWGN
+270 SDGEPTYGRDRWGT
-284 RTGNGTTY
+284 TGNGTTY
-292 QEEYF
+292 RDEYF

-306 RPSNVKGLF
+306 RPSNVAGLF
-315 TVYTGSEAEQR
+315 TVYTGSEASEK

-355 IQTITKSAGYKDVRI
+355 IQTITKSAGYKDVKI
-370 VDKLSQYVTGTAADG
+370 VDKLSEYVTGTAADG
-385 AIDPASVS
+385 AIDLESVS

-400 WVDAP
+400 WADP
-405 AASIGED
+405 PRASIGED
-412 GTLSWDLS
+412 GTLIWDLS

-441 AAYDEA
+441 AAYDKAVE
-447 AKNGEATELPSN
+447 NGKETTLPST
-459 DGDGTNV
+459 DEAGTKV
-466 FYKTVLKETGKDD
+466 SYKTVLKETGKDD
-479 QVSDEKSDAF
+479 QVSDEKSAGF
-489 EVPTFL
+489 EVPTFSV
-495 APVDTVT
+495 PVDTVT

-512 AELPAFVT
+512 AELPASVT

-532 SFQLTAE
+532 PFQLTDK
-539 DGWTKDIVVPA
+539 DGWTKEIVVPA

-563 VDGYDPTYS
+563 VDGYDTSYS
-572 GAVTGSGV
+572 DAVKGSGV

-593 LSGATNLTVTKN
+593 LSGAANLTVTKN
-605 LTGRDWADD
+605 LTGRDWADG
-614 DSFAFKLERTAGDAS
+614 DSFAFKLEQTAGDAS
-629 AVTMPESTE
+629 AVTMPDSTE
-638 LTINSTNADHK
+638 LTIDSKTADHK
-649 AAFGDITFSAA
+649 AAFDDITFSAA
-660 GEYEFT
+660 GEFEFT

-674 DGVTYDQTKSV
+674 DGVTYDQTKNV

-698 ATVTEGANPTFTNT
+698 ATVTKGANPTFTNT
-712 YAAKSVT
+712 YAAQHVT
-719 LTSGVSVTKVLE
+719 LTSGVSVTKVLD
-731 GRGWKDTDS
+731 GRDWKDNDS
-740 FEFRIAPKDN
+740 FVFTIKPTHN
-750 APAPSKGLAAEA
+750 APAPSKGLTAEA

-807 TVVDN
+807 TVTDD
-812 GRGQLVATP
+812 GKGKLVATP
-821 EVENGT
+821 NVVDGA
-827 FTNTYKAGE
+827 FRNTYKAGE

-842 TAIKGEKT
+842 TAIKGQKT
-850 LTGHDMTSPFSF
+850 LTGHGMTSPFSF
-862 KLTADGDYGD
+862 KLAADRDYGD

-880 DTASVSGA
+880 DTATVSGA
-888 KDGKA
+888 EDGEA
-893 EGFSFGAVTFT
+893 RGFSFGTVTFT

-924 YDDHASKVTVM
+924 YDTHPSEVTVE
-935 VKDSGNGQ
+935 VTDSGDGQ

-954 GDCCVFN
+954 CCVFN
-961 NKYEAKPVTV
+961 NKYAAESVTV
-971 DGAKN
+971 NGADN
-976 FVFKKELSGRDLQ
+976 FAFKKELTGRALTAD
-989 AGEFSFTIIR
+989 EFSFTIS
-999 SEDEGAPLPEQTT
+999 SEDEGAPLPKQTT
-1012 VKNDK
+1012 ATNDEN
-1017 DGKVVFGNITFTKA
+1017 GNIVFGDITFDKA
-1031 GVYHYSIAE
+1031 GIYHYSIAE
-1040 DTSNL
+1040 DTSKL
-1045 PGGVTAITQGAKQ
+1045 PGGVTATTQGAKQ
-1058 VIVTVTDNGKGQLEA
+1058 VIVTVKDNNEGKLVAEVA
-1073 KVDTPKDVTFK
+1073 KPDDVTFE
-1084 NAYRPDATT
+1084 NAYKPADTT
-1093 IEKLVTTKMV
+1093 IEKLVTTKVV
-1103 KASQAQD
+1103 KASQD

-1115 QLKGGEFSFTIRS
+1115 QLKGGEFSFTISS

-1138 TVTNDAA
+1138 TATNDKS
-1145 GNIVFG
+1145 GNIAFG
-1151 AIKFTEPGE
+1151 AIKFTEPGK
-1160 YCYTIT
+1160 YHYTIT
-1166 ESGSMA
+1166 EYGSMD
-1172 GVTNDSEPK
+1172 GVTNDSPK

-1200 KIDGFVN
+1200 DIPGFVN
-1207 TYTVQSTDYS
+1207 TYAVQPTDYS

-1227 LEGRALKADE
+1227 LEGRALNAGE
-1237 FTFQLIEGNKVVS
+1237 FKFQLLEGNEVVS

-1280 EVVGEARGV
+1280 EVAGKAGGV

-1296 DVKVNV
+1296 DVTVSV
-1302 TDNHDGTLSAKASSD
+1302 TDNHKGMLSAKASSD
-1317 GAIKFKNSY
+1317 GAIEFKNSY

-1411 VNVADDGEGHLSASV
+1411 VNVTDDGEGHLSASV

-1442 PKDDQKPAQKAQKKS
+1442 SKDDQKPAQKAQKKS

-1479 ACIVLGFLAKNKKK
+1479 VCIALGFLAKNKKK

>member
-1 MKPHTHERPR
+1 MKPQTHQRKR

-18 PRKPVLAAPRK
+18 PRKPASV
-29 PVLAL
+29 L
-34 LAVLLTALCVTLS
+34 LAVLVAALCVTLS
-47 VPAAAFAEGGG
+47 VPSAAFAEGG
-58 DIASNP
+58 DIASKP
-64 PVHTKTITPNDDG
+64 PVHTKTITSNNDG
-77 TYDLSLTVTGATELS
+77 TYDLSLTVTGDTELS

-104 DVSGSMKSKVY
+104 DVSGSMDNDVY
-115 TYSFEKTDRYDPDGT
+115 TYSLEKTEKYDRDGT
-130 YGMVDGK
+130 YGMVDGEP
-137 RVKLERNWG
+137 VKLERNWG

-153 NYYLDANGKEVP
+153 NYYLDANGKEVK
-165 YTGDMYHKVG
+165 YTGDLYHKVG
-175 KETGKTRL
+175 RETGKTRL

-198 ASDDSTIKLSLETF
+198 ASSDSTVKLSLETF

-223 TGGQASDFKS
+223 AGGQASDFKD
-233 AVNGLRANGG
+233 AVNGLRADGG
-243 TNWVDALTKANEKAK
+243 TNWVDALTKANAKAN
-258 EDPNTPTYVIFL
+258 EDPNTPTYIIFL
-270 SDGEPTYGRDLWGN
+270 SDGEPTYGRDRWGT
-284 RTGNGTTY
+284 TGNGTTY
-292 QEEYF
+292 RDEYF

-306 RPSNVKGLF
+306 RPSNVAGLF
-315 TVYTGSEAEQR
+315 TVYTGSEASEK

-370 VDKLSQYVTGTAADG
+370 VDKLSKYVTGTATG
-385 AIDPASVS
+385 GTIDPASVS
-393 YQKNGEA
+393 YQKNDKDWAG
-400 WVDAP
+400 AP
-405 AASIGED
+405 RASIGKD
-412 GTLSWDLS
+412 GTLSWDLK

-427 GTTYKVTFKVKPSQ
+427 GATYKVTFKVTPSQ

-459 DGDGTNV
+459 DGVGTKV
-466 FYKTVLKETGKDD
+466 FYKTVLKETGKED
-479 QVSDEKSDAF
+479 QVSGEKSDGF
-489 EVPTFL
+489 NVPTFL

-512 AELPAFVT
+512 AELPGSVT

-525 DGQNYGD
+525 DRQDYGD
-532 SFQLTAE
+532 PFQLTA
-539 DGWTKDIVVPA
+539 DSGWTKKIVVPA
-550 GVGQISWSVVETA
+550 GVGRISWSVVETA

-572 GAVTGSGV
+572 KAVTGTGV

-593 LSGATNLTVTKN
+593 LSGAANLTVTKN
-605 LTGRDWADD
+605 LTGRDWADG
-614 DSFAFKLERTAGDAS
+614 DSFAFKLEQTAGDAS

-638 LTINSTNADHK
+638 LTIDSKTADHK
-649 AAFGDITFSAA
+649 DAFGDITFSAA
-660 GEYEFT
+660 GEFEFT

-674 DGVTYDQTKSV
+674 DGVTYDQTKNV
-685 VKVSVEEKDGKFV
+685 VKVRVEEKDGKFV

-719 LTSGVSVTKVLE
+719 LTSGVSVTKVLD
-731 GRGWKDTDS
+731 GRDWKTSDF
-740 FEFRIAPKDN
+740 FEFTITPQGD
-750 APAPSKGLAAEA
+750 APAPSKGRTAKA
-762 TKDARTASFG
+762 TKDAQTASFG

-796 SYDGH
+796 SYDDH

-807 TVVDN
+807 TVTDD
-812 GRGQLVATP
+812 GKGKLVAIP
-821 EVENGT
+821 NVAGGI
-827 FTNTYKAGE
+827 FRNTYKAGE

-842 TAIKGEKT
+842 TAIKGRKT
-850 LTGHDMTSPFSF
+850 LTGHDMASPFSF
-862 KLTADGDYGD
+862 KLTADDNYGD

-880 DTASVSGA
+880 DTATVSGA
-888 KDGKA
+888 KDGEAK
-893 EGFSFGAVTFT
+893 GFSFGAVTFT
-904 KAGTYEFSVTEQ
+904 KAGTYKFSVAEQ
-916 GPAPAGYT
+916 GTAPAGYT
-924 YDDHASKVTVM
+924 YDNHASKVTVE
-935 VKDSGNGQ
+935 VTDSGDGQ

-954 GDCCVFN
+954 CCVFN
-961 NKYEAKPVTV
+961 NSYTAKSVDV

-976 FVFKKELSGRDLQ
+976 FAFKKELSGRALK
-989 AGEFSFTIIR
+989 AGEFSFTIS
-999 SEDEGAPLPEQTT
+999 SEDKGAPLPEQTT

-1040 DTSNL
+1040 DTSKL
-1045 PGGVTAITQGAKQ
+1045 PGGVDRVTATTQGAKQ
-1058 VIVTVTDNGKGQLEA
+1058 VTVTVEDNNEGQLVA
-1073 KVDTPKDVTFK
+1073 KVARPNDVTFK
-1084 NAYRPDATT
+1084 NAYKPADTT
-1093 IEKLVTTKMV
+1093 IEELATTKVV
-1103 KASQAQD
+1103 KASQD

-1115 QLKGGEFSFTIRS
+1115 QLKGDDFKFTISS
-1128 TNNGPLPELT
+1128 TSNGPLPEQT
-1138 TVTNDAA
+1138 TVMNDAA

-1151 AIKFTEPGE
+1151 AIKFTKPGE
-1160 YCYTIT
+1160 YHYTIT
-1166 ESGSMA
+1166 ESGNMA

-1227 LEGRALKADE
+1227 LEGRALKAGE
-1237 FTFQLIEGNKVVS
+1237 FTFQLIEGKKVVS
-1250 EGTNDADGNVTFD
+1250 EGINDADGNVTFKS
-1263 AIRYTSA
+1263 INYTSA

-1280 EVVGEARGV
+1280 EVAGKAGGV
-1289 TYDKSEY
+1289 NYDKSEY
-1296 DVKVNV
+1296 DVTVSV
-1302 TDNHDGTLSAKASSD
+1302 TDNHNGRLSAKASSD
-1317 GAIKFKNSY
+1317 GAIEFKNSY
-1326 AADPTSV
+1326 AAEPTSV

-1411 VNVADDGEGHLSASV
+1411 VNVTDGGEGHLSASV